1 MYTSLYIKSNYS
13 LLSSLIS
20 IDKLIEY
27 ALEHKLNTLAICDD
41 NMTSAFIFYSKCIK
55 NNIKPVIGLD
65 LKYNDSNIL
74 LYAKGFEGYQNLIKL
89 STISSESNIT
99 MENLKKHNKDV
110 VVVLPYKD
118 VSLYEELTRLYECIY
133 IGVLNRFEE
142 EEALKKTRNVVFI
155 NKVLYLNK
163 NHDKYLKYLFMIRD
177 GKTIADTS
185 YTITFKDNY
194 NYILDMEVT
203 NLVSN
208 LTLNNTNVIASMC
221 NLNFSKRND
230 LLPIYDS
237 NLDSDEYIAKLS
249 VAGLNKRLNGNI
261 DDVYKKRLIYELDVI
276 KKMGFSNYFLVVYDF
291 IKYAKKNQILV
302 GPGRGSAAGSL
313 VAYSLGITEIDP
325 IKYDLLFERFLNPER
340 VTMPD
345 IDTDF
350 PDIYRNKI
358 IEYVKEKYGEKKV
371 SGIITFGTMAPKLV
385 LRDVGRVLN
394 IPLKTIDTL
403 CKKIPTVTKDK
414 LKDFYE
420 KDENFKNII
429 NSSDK
434 LMLLYEI
441 STLIEGFPRHIS
453 THAAGVVMS
462 RIDLDKVI
470 PLVRNDD
477 MYISGYTMEYLEEL
491 GLLKMDFLGIKNLT
505 TIMNIISDIEIHEN
519 IKINFS
525 DISLD
530 DVQALKLFESADTC
544 GIFQFESEGMKNFL
558 RKLKPNSIEDIF
570 AAIALFRPGPAVNI
584 DSYIRRKHKEE
595 EVTYLSP
602 CLKDILSSTY
612 GIIIYQE
619 QIMQIANVMAGFSY
633 GEADILRR
641 AMSKKKLDILKGE
654 EVKFINGCIKNG
666 HKKEDAKKVFDL
678 ILNFA
683 NYGFNK
689 SHSVCYSI
697 VAYKM
702 AYLKAKYPKCFFS
715 NLLSSVIGSE
725 AKTIEYINEA
735 RKLGIN
741 IILPDIN
748 RSTNKYE
755 VVDEGIL
762 FPISNIKSVGIV
774 TCKDIL
780 TSRGKG
786 FNDIYECFSKVL
798 SRNVNKSTL
807 ESLIDASCFDSF
819 GYNKKTLYYNLDNLI
834 NYAAL
839 TKDLDP
845 TLVIKPD
852 IELKEEFSKS
862 ELLSNEKQ
870 SLGFYLS
877 SHPTVVYKSK
887 MKGINNLEDIKN
899 LFNKKVNLL
908 VLVDKVRVIST
919 KNNDRMAFYLVSDD
933 TAQVD
938 LTLFPK
944 IYEKYKD
951 IDKGEVVL
959 VKGEVQKRFDKYQII
974 VSEIEKI

>member
-1 MYTSLYIKSNYS
+1 MFTSLYVKTNYS
-13 LLSSLIS
+13 LLSSLVS
-20 IDKLIEY
+20 IDNLILY
-27 ALEHKLNTLAICDD
+27 AVEHKLSALAICDD
-41 NMTSAFIFYSKCIK
+41 NMTSTKIFYDKCIK
-55 NNIKPVIGLD
+55 NNIKPIIGLD
-65 LKYNDSNIL
+65 LKYNNSNIL
-74 LYAKGFEGYQNLIKL
+74 MYAKNFIGYQSLIKL
-89 STISSESNIT
+89 STISSERDIT
-99 MENLKKHNKDV
+99 ITDLETYNNDV

-118 VSLYEELTRLYECIY
+118 FALYNELTRLYNNLY
-133 IGVLNRFEE
+133 IGVLNKIEE
-142 EEALKKTRNVVFI
+142 KESYKVTKNVVFI

-163 NHDKYLKYLFMIRD
+163 EHEKYLKYLFMIRD
-177 GKTIADTS
+177 SKTIADDV
-185 YTITFKDNY
+185 TFKDNY
-194 NYILDMEVT
+194 NYMLLSDAIS
-203 NLVSN
+203 LVSN
-208 LTLNNTNVIASMC
+208 ETLNNTNVIADMC
-221 NLNFSKRND
+221 NLELSKRDD
-230 LLPIYDS
+230 LLPVYDT
-237 NLDSDEYIAKLS
+237 NIDSDQYIVKLS
-249 VAGLNKRLNGNI
+249 VAGLNKRLGGNVS
-261 DDVYKKRLIYELDVI
+261 DVYKKRLIYELDVI
-276 KKMGFSNYFLVVYDF
+276 KRMGFSNYFLVVYDF
-291 IKYAKKNQILV
+291 IKYAKKNNILV

-340 VTMPD
+340 VSMPD

-350 PDIYRNKI
+350 PDIYRNNI
-358 IEYVKEKYGEKKV
+358 IEYVRNKYGEKRV
-371 SGIITFGTMAPKLV
+371 SGIITFGTMAAKLV

-394 IPLKTIDTL
+394 IPPKTIDTL

-414 LKDFYE
+414 LKDFYDR
-420 KDENFKNII
+420 DENFRNII

-462 RIDLDKVI
+462 RIDLDRII
-470 PLVRNDD
+470 PLVRNND

-505 TIMNIISDIEIHEN
+505 TIMNIIADIESSLG

-525 DISLD
+525 DIPLD
-530 DVQALKLFESADTC
+530 DPDALKLFETADTC

-558 RKLKPNSIEDIF
+558 RKLRPNTIYDIF

-584 DSYIRRKHKEE
+584 DSYIRRKHGLEQ
-595 EVTYLSP
+595 VTYLDP
-602 CLKDILSSTY
+602 CLEGILSSTY

-641 AMSKKKLDILKGE
+641 AMSKKKLDLLKGE
-654 EVKFINGCIKNG
+654 EIRFIEGSVKRG
-666 HKKEDAKKVFDL
+666 HKEEDAKRVFDL

-689 SHSVCYSI
+689 SHSVSYAI

-702 AYLKAKYPKCFFS
+702 AYLKAKYPKFFFS

-725 AKTIEYINEA
+725 VKTIEYINEA

-741 IILPDIN
+741 VILPDIN

-755 VVDEGIL
+755 VVDNGIL
-762 FPISNIKSVGIV
+762 FPLSNIKNVGIV
-774 TCKDIL
+774 TCKDIIN
-780 TSRGKG
+780 SRGDG
-786 FNDIYECFSKVL
+786 FNDIYDCFSKIL

-807 ESLIDASCFDSF
+807 EALIDVSCFDSF

-834 NYAAL
+834 NYATL

-845 TLVIKPD
+845 DLVIKPD
-852 IELKEEFSKS
+852 IEIMDEFSRG
-862 ELLSNEKQ
+862 ELLSNEKA

-877 SHPTVVYKSK
+877 SHPTTIYKSRTS
-887 MKGINNLEDIKN
+887 NVVNLADIKN
-899 LFNKKVNLL
+899 YFGKRVELL
-908 VLVDKVRVIST
+908 VMIDKVRVVNT
-919 KNNDRMAFYLVSDD
+919 KNNDRMAFYLASDD
-933 TAQVD
+933 TAQTD

-944 IYEKYKD
+944 AYEKYKD
-951 IDKGEVVL
+951 IDKGEIVL
-959 VKGEVQKRFDKYQII
+959 VKGEVQRRFDKYQII
-974 VSEIEKI
+974 VNEIKRIND

>member
-1 MYTSLYIKSNYS
+1 MFTSLYVKTNYS
-13 LLSSLIS
+13 LLSSLVS
-20 IDKLIEY
+20 IDNLILY
-27 ALEHKLNTLAICDD
+27 AVEHKLSALAICDD
-41 NMTSAFIFYSKCIK
+41 NMTSTKIFYDKCIK
-55 NNIKPVIGLD
+55 NNIKPIIGLD
-65 LKYNDSNIL
+65 LKYNNSNIL
-74 LYAKGFEGYQNLIKL
+74 MYAKSFTGYQSLIKL
-89 STISSESNIT
+89 STILSERDIT
-99 MENLKKHNKDV
+99 ITDLETYNNDV

-118 VSLYEELTRLYECIY
+118 FVLYNELTRLYNNLY
-133 IGVLNRFEE
+133 IGVLNKIEE
-142 EEALKKTRNVVFI
+142 KESYKVTKNVVFI

-163 NHDKYLKYLFMIRD
+163 NHEKYLKYLFMIRD
-177 GKTIADTS
+177 SKTIADDV
-185 YTITFKDNY
+185 TFKDNY
-194 NYILDMEVT
+194 NYMLLSDAIS
-203 NLVSN
+203 LVSN
-208 LTLNNTNVIASMC
+208 ETLNNTNVIADMC
-221 NLNFSKRND
+221 NLELSKRDD
-230 LLPIYDS
+230 LLPVYDT
-237 NLDSDEYIAKLS
+237 NIDSDQYIVKLS
-249 VAGLNKRLNGNI
+249 VAGLNKRLGGNVSN
-261 DDVYKKRLIYELDVI
+261 VYKRRLIYELDVI
-276 KKMGFSNYFLVVYDF
+276 KRMGFSNYFLVVYDF
-291 IKYAKKNQILV
+291 IKYAKKNNILV

-340 VTMPD
+340 VSMPD

-350 PDIYRNKI
+350 PDIYRNNI
-358 IEYVKEKYGEKKV
+358 IEYVRNKYGEKRV
-371 SGIITFGTMAPKLV
+371 SGIITFGTMAAKLV

-394 IPLKTIDTL
+394 IPPKTIDTL

-414 LKDFYE
+414 LKDFYNR
-420 KDENFKNII
+420 DENFRNII

-462 RIDLDKVI
+462 RIDLDRII

-477 MYISGYTMEYLEEL
+477 IYISGYTMEYLEEL

-505 TIMNIISDIEIHEN
+505 TIMNIIADIESSLG

-525 DISLD
+525 DIPLD
-530 DVQALKLFESADTC
+530 DPDALKLFETADTC

-558 RKLKPNSIEDIF
+558 RKLRPNTIYDIF

-584 DSYIRRKHKEE
+584 DSYIRRKHGLEQ
-595 EVTYLSP
+595 VTYLDP
-602 CLKDILSSTY
+602 CLEGILSSTY

-641 AMSKKKLDILKGE
+641 AMSKKKLELLKGE
-654 EVKFINGCIKNG
+654 EIRFIEGSVTRG
-666 HKKEDAKKVFDL
+666 HKEEDAKRVFDL

-689 SHSVCYSI
+689 SHSVSYAI

-702 AYLKAKYPKCFFS
+702 AYLKAKYPKFFFS

-725 AKTIEYINEA
+725 VKTIEYINEA

-741 IILPDIN
+741 VILPDIN

-755 VVDEGIL
+755 VVDNGIL
-762 FPISNIKSVGIV
+762 FPLSNIKNVGIV
-774 TCKDIL
+774 TCKDIIN
-780 TSRGKG
+780 SRGDG
-786 FNDIYECFSKVL
+786 FSDIYDCFSKIL

-807 ESLIDASCFDSF
+807 EALIDVSCFDSF

-834 NYAAL
+834 NYATL

-845 TLVIKPD
+845 DLVIKPD
-852 IELKEEFSKS
+852 IEIMDEFSKG
-862 ELLSNEKQ
+862 ELLSNEKA

-877 SHPTVVYKSK
+877 SHPTTIYKSR
-887 MKGINNLEDIKN
+887 ISNVVNLADIKN
-899 LFNKKVNLL
+899 YFGKRIELL
-908 VLVDKVRVIST
+908 VMIDKVRVVNT
-919 KNNDRMAFYLVSDD
+919 KNNDRMAFYLASDD
-933 TAQVD
+933 TAQTD

-944 IYEKYKD
+944 AYEKYKD
-951 IDKGEVVL
+951 IDKGEIVL
-959 VKGEVQKRFDKYQII
+959 VKGEVQRRFDKYQII
-974 VSEIEKI
+974 VNEIKRIND

>member
-1 MYTSLYIKSNYS
+1 MFTSLYVKTNYS
-13 LLSSLIS
+13 LLSSLVS
-20 IDKLIEY
+20 IDNLILY
-27 ALEHKLNTLAICDD
+27 AVEHKLSALAICDD
-41 NMTSAFIFYSKCIK
+41 NMTSTKIFYDKCIK
-55 NNIKPVIGLD
+55 NNIKPIIGLD
-65 LKYNDSNIL
+65 LKYNNSNIL
-74 LYAKGFEGYQNLIKL
+74 MYAKNFIGYQSLIKL
-89 STISSESNIT
+89 STISSERDIT
-99 MENLKKHNKDV
+99 ITDLETYNNDV

-118 VSLYEELTRLYECIY
+118 FALYNELTRLYNNLY
-133 IGVLNRFEE
+133 IGVLNKIEE
-142 EEALKKTRNVVFI
+142 KESYKVTKNVVFI
-155 NKVLYLNK
+155 NRVLYLNK
-163 NHDKYLKYLFMIRD
+163 EHEKYLKYLFMIRD
-177 GKTIADTS
+177 SKTIADDV
-185 YTITFKDNY
+185 TFKDNY
-194 NYILDMEVT
+194 NYMLLSDAIS
-203 NLVSN
+203 LVSN
-208 LTLNNTNVIASMC
+208 ETLNNTNVIADMC
-221 NLNFSKRND
+221 NLELSKRDD
-230 LLPIYDS
+230 LLPVYDT
-237 NLDSDEYIAKLS
+237 NIDSDQYIVKLS
-249 VAGLNKRLNGNI
+249 VAGLNKRLGGNVS
-261 DDVYKKRLIYELDVI
+261 DVYKKRLIYELDVI
-276 KKMGFSNYFLVVYDF
+276 KRMGFSNYFLVVYDF
-291 IKYAKKNQILV
+291 IKYAKKNNILV

-340 VTMPD
+340 VSMPD

-350 PDIYRNKI
+350 PDIYRNNI
-358 IEYVKEKYGEKKV
+358 IEYVRNKYGEKRV
-371 SGIITFGTMAPKLV
+371 SGIITFGTMAAKLV

-394 IPLKTIDTL
+394 IPPKTIDTL

-414 LKDFYE
+414 LKDFYDR
-420 KDENFKNII
+420 DENFRNII

-462 RIDLDKVI
+462 RIDLDRII
-470 PLVRNDD
+470 PLVRNND

-505 TIMNIISDIEIHEN
+505 TIMNIIADIESSLG

-525 DISLD
+525 DIPLD
-530 DVQALKLFESADTC
+530 DPDALKLFETADTC

-558 RKLKPNSIEDIF
+558 RKLRPNTIYDIF

-584 DSYIRRKHKEE
+584 DSYIRRKHGLEQ
-595 EVTYLSP
+595 VTYLDP
-602 CLKDILSSTY
+602 CLEGILSSTY

-641 AMSKKKLDILKGE
+641 AMSKKKLDLLKGE
-654 EVKFINGCIKNG
+654 EIRFIEGSVTRG
-666 HKKEDAKKVFDL
+666 HKEEDAKRVFDL

-689 SHSVCYSI
+689 SHSVSYAI

-702 AYLKAKYPKCFFS
+702 AYLKAKYPKFFFS

-725 AKTIEYINEA
+725 VKTIEYINEA

-741 IILPDIN
+741 VILPDIN

-755 VVDEGIL
+755 VVDNGIL
-762 FPISNIKSVGIV
+762 FPLSNIKNVGIV
-774 TCKDIL
+774 TCKDIIN
-780 TSRGKG
+780 SRGDG
-786 FNDIYECFSKVL
+786 FSDIYDCFSKIL

-807 ESLIDASCFDSF
+807 EALIDVSCFDSF

-834 NYAAL
+834 NYATL

-845 TLVIKPD
+845 DLVIKPD
-852 IELKEEFSKS
+852 IEIMDEFSKG
-862 ELLSNEKQ
+862 ELLSNEKA

-877 SHPTVVYKSK
+877 SHPTTIYKSRTS
-887 MKGINNLEDIKN
+887 NVVNLADIKN
-899 LFNKKVNLL
+899 YFGKRVELL
-908 VLVDKVRVIST
+908 VMIDKVRVVNT
-919 KNNDRMAFYLVSDD
+919 KNNDRMAFYLASDD
-933 TAQVD
+933 TAQTD

-944 IYEKYKD
+944 VYEKYKD
-951 IDKGEVVL
+951 IDKGEIVL
-959 VKGEVQKRFDKYQII
+959 VKGEVQRRFDKYQII
-974 VSEIEKI
+974 VNEIKRIND

>member
-1 MYTSLYIKSNYS
+1 MFTSLYVKTNYS
-13 LLSSLIS
+13 LLSSLVS
-20 IDKLIEY
+20 IDNLILY
-27 ALEHKLNTLAICDD
+27 AVEHKLSALAICDD
-41 NMTSAFIFYSKCIK
+41 NMTSTKIFYDKCIK
-55 NNIKPVIGLD
+55 NNIKPIIGLD
-65 LKYNDSNIL
+65 LKYNNSNIL
-74 LYAKGFEGYQNLIKL
+74 MYAKNFIGYQSLIKL
-89 STISSESNIT
+89 STISSERDIT
-99 MENLKKHNKDV
+99 ITDLETYNNDV

-118 VSLYEELTRLYECIY
+118 FALYNELTRLYNNLY
-133 IGVLNRFEE
+133 IGVLNKIEE
-142 EEALKKTRNVVFI
+142 KESYKVTKNVVFI

-163 NHDKYLKYLFMIRD
+163 EHEKYLKYLFMIRD
-177 GKTIADTS
+177 SKTIADDV
-185 YTITFKDNY
+185 TFKDNY
-194 NYILDMEVT
+194 NYMLLSDAIS
-203 NLVSN
+203 LVSN
-208 LTLNNTNVIASMC
+208 ETLNNTNVIADMC
-221 NLNFSKRND
+221 NLELSKRDD
-230 LLPIYDS
+230 LLPVYDT
-237 NLDSDEYIAKLS
+237 NIDSDQYIVKLS
-249 VAGLNKRLNGNI
+249 VAGLNKRLGGNVS
-261 DDVYKKRLIYELDVI
+261 DVYKKRLIYELDVI
-276 KKMGFSNYFLVVYDF
+276 KRMGFSNYFLVVYDF
-291 IKYAKKNQILV
+291 IKYAKKNNILV

-340 VTMPD
+340 VSMPD

-350 PDIYRNKI
+350 PDIYRNNI
-358 IEYVKEKYGEKKV
+358 IEYVRNKYGEKRV
-371 SGIITFGTMAPKLV
+371 SGIITFGTMAAKLV

-394 IPLKTIDTL
+394 IPPKTIDTL

-414 LKDFYE
+414 LKDFYDR
-420 KDENFKNII
+420 DENFRNII

-462 RIDLDKVI
+462 RIDLDRII
-470 PLVRNDD
+470 PLVRNND

-505 TIMNIISDIEIHEN
+505 TIMNIIADIESSLG

-525 DISLD
+525 DIPLD
-530 DVQALKLFESADTC
+530 DPDALKLFETADTC

-558 RKLKPNSIEDIF
+558 RKLRPNTIYDIF

-584 DSYIRRKHKEE
+584 DSYIRRKHGLEQ
-595 EVTYLSP
+595 VTYLDP
-602 CLKDILSSTY
+602 CLEGILSSTY

-641 AMSKKKLDILKGE
+641 AMSKKKLDLLKGE
-654 EVKFINGCIKNG
+654 EIRFIEGSVTRG
-666 HKKEDAKKVFDL
+666 HKEEDAKRVFDL

-689 SHSVCYSI
+689 SHSVSYAI

-702 AYLKAKYPKCFFS
+702 AYLKAKYPKFFFS

-725 AKTIEYINEA
+725 VKTIEYINEA

-741 IILPDIN
+741 VILPDIN

-755 VVDEGIL
+755 VVDNGIL
-762 FPISNIKSVGIV
+762 FPLSNIKNVGIV
-774 TCKDIL
+774 TCKDIIN
-780 TSRGKG
+780 SRGDG
-786 FNDIYECFSKVL
+786 FSDIYDCFSKIL

-807 ESLIDASCFDSF
+807 EALIDVSCFDSF

-834 NYAAL
+834 KYATL

-845 TLVIKPD
+845 DLVIKPD
-852 IELKEEFSKS
+852 IEIMDEFSRG
-862 ELLSNEKQ
+862 ELLSNEKA

-877 SHPTVVYKSK
+877 SHPTTIYKSRTS
-887 MKGINNLEDIKN
+887 NVVNLADIKN
-899 LFNKKVNLL
+899 YFGKRVELL
-908 VLVDKVRVIST
+908 VMIDKVRVVNT
-919 KNNDRMAFYLVSDD
+919 KNNDRMAFYLASDD
-933 TAQVD
+933 TAQTD

-944 IYEKYKD
+944 AYEKYKD
-951 IDKGEVVL
+951 IDKGEIVL
-959 VKGEVQKRFDKYQII
+959 VKGEVQRRFDKYQII
-974 VSEIEKI
+974 VNEIKRIND

>member
-1 MYTSLYIKSNYS
+1 MFTSLYVKTNYS
-13 LLSSLIS
+13 LLSSLVS
-20 IDKLIEY
+20 IDNLILY
-27 ALEHKLNTLAICDD
+27 AVEHKLSALAICDD
-41 NMTSAFIFYSKCIK
+41 NMTSTKIFYDKCIK
-55 NNIKPVIGLD
+55 NNIKPIIGLD
-65 LKYNDSNIL
+65 LKYNNSNIL
-74 LYAKGFEGYQNLIKL
+74 MYAKSFTGYQSLIKL
-89 STISSESNIT
+89 STISSERDIT
-99 MENLKKHNKDV
+99 ITDLETYNNDV

-118 VSLYEELTRLYECIY
+118 FALYNELTRLYNNLY
-133 IGVLNRFEE
+133 IGVLNKIEE
-142 EEALKKTRNVVFI
+142 KESYKVTKNVVFI

-163 NHDKYLKYLFMIRD
+163 NHEKYLKYLFMIRD
-177 GKTIADTS
+177 SKTIADDV
-185 YTITFKDNY
+185 TFKDNY
-194 NYILDMEVT
+194 NYMLLSDAIS
-203 NLVSN
+203 LVSN
-208 LTLNNTNVIASMC
+208 ETLNNTNVIADMC
-221 NLNFSKRND
+221 NLELSKRDD
-230 LLPIYDS
+230 LLPVYDNNIDS
-237 NLDSDEYIAKLS
+237 NQYIVKLS
-249 VAGLNKRLNGNI
+249 VAGLNKRLGGNVS
-261 DDVYKKRLIYELDVI
+261 DVYKRRLIYELNVI
-276 KKMGFSNYFLVVYDF
+276 KRMGFSNYFLVVYDF
-291 IKYAKKNQILV
+291 IKYAKKNNILV

-340 VTMPD
+340 VSMPD

-350 PDIYRNKI
+350 PDIYRNNI
-358 IEYVKEKYGEKKV
+358 IEYVRNKYGEKRV
-371 SGIITFGTMAPKLV
+371 SGIITFGTMAAKLV

-394 IPLKTIDTL
+394 IPPKTIDTL

-414 LKDFYE
+414 LKDFYNR
-420 KDENFKNII
+420 DENFRNII

-462 RIDLDKVI
+462 RIDLDRII

-477 MYISGYTMEYLEEL
+477 IYISGYTMEYLEEL

-505 TIMNIISDIEIHEN
+505 TIMNIIADIESSLG

-530 DVQALKLFESADTC
+530 DPDALKLFETADTC

-558 RKLKPNSIEDIF
+558 RKLKPNTIYDIF

-584 DSYIRRKHKEE
+584 DSYIRRKHGLEQ
-595 EVTYLSP
+595 VTYLDP
-602 CLKDILSSTY
+602 CLEGILSSTY

-641 AMSKKKLDILKGE
+641 AMSKKKLDLLKGE
-654 EVKFINGCIKNG
+654 EIRFIEGSVTRG
-666 HKKEDAKKVFDL
+666 HKEEDAKRVFDL

-689 SHSVCYSI
+689 SHSVSYAI

-702 AYLKAKYPKCFFS
+702 AYLKAKYPKFFFS

-725 AKTIEYINEA
+725 VKTIEYINEA

-741 IILPDIN
+741 VILPDIN

-755 VVDEGIL
+755 VVDNGIL
-762 FPISNIKSVGIV
+762 FPLSNIKNVGIV
-774 TCKDIL
+774 TCKDIIN
-780 TSRGKG
+780 SRGDG
-786 FNDIYECFSKVL
+786 FNDIYDCFSKIL

-807 ESLIDASCFDSF
+807 EALIDVSCFDSF

-834 NYAAL
+834 NYATL

-845 TLVIKPD
+845 DLVIKPD
-852 IELKEEFSKS
+852 IEIMDEFSKG
-862 ELLSNEKQ
+862 ELLSNEKA

-877 SHPTVVYKSK
+877 SHPTTIYKSRTS
-887 MKGINNLEDIKN
+887 NV
-899 LFNKKVNLL
+899 VNLVDIRNYFGKRIELL
-908 VLVDKVRVIST
+908 VMIDKVRVVNT
-919 KNNDRMAFYLVSDD
+919 KNNDRMAFYLASDD
-933 TAQVD
+933 TAQTD

-944 IYEKYKD
+944 AYEKYKD
-951 IDKGEVVL
+951 IDKGEIVL
-959 VKGEVQKRFDKYQII
+959 VKGEVQRRFDKYQII
-974 VSEIEKI
+974 VNEIKRINE

>member
-1 MYTSLYIKSNYS
+1 MFTSLYVKTNYS
-13 LLSSLIS
+13 LLSSLVS
-20 IDKLIEY
+20 IDNLILY
-27 ALEHKLNTLAICDD
+27 AVEHKLSALAICDD
-41 NMTSAFIFYSKCIK
+41 NMTSTKIFYDKCIK
-55 NNIKPVIGLD
+55 NNIKPIIGLD
-65 LKYNDSNIL
+65 LKYNNSNIL
-74 LYAKGFEGYQNLIKL
+74 MYAKNFIGYQSLIKL
-89 STISSESNIT
+89 STISSERDIT
-99 MENLKKHNKDV
+99 ITDLETYNNDV

-118 VSLYEELTRLYECIY
+118 FALYNELTRLYNNLY
-133 IGVLNRFEE
+133 IGVLNKIEE
-142 EEALKKTRNVVFI
+142 KESYKVTKNVVFI

-163 NHDKYLKYLFMIRD
+163 EHEKYLKYLFMIRD
-177 GKTIADTS
+177 SKTIADDV
-185 YTITFKDNY
+185 TFKDNY
-194 NYILDMEVT
+194 NYMLLSDAIS
-203 NLVSN
+203 LVSN
-208 LTLNNTNVIASMC
+208 ETLNNTNVIADMC
-221 NLNFSKRND
+221 NLELSKRDD
-230 LLPIYDS
+230 LLPVYDT
-237 NLDSDEYIAKLS
+237 NIDSDQYIVKLS
-249 VAGLNKRLNGNI
+249 VAGLNKRLGGNVS
-261 DDVYKKRLIYELDVI
+261 DVYKKRLIYELDVI
-276 KKMGFSNYFLVVYDF
+276 KRMGFSNYFLVVYDF
-291 IKYAKKNQILV
+291 IKYAKKNNILV

-340 VTMPD
+340 VSMPD

-350 PDIYRNKI
+350 PDIYRNNI
-358 IEYVKEKYGEKKV
+358 IEYVRNKYGEKRV
-371 SGIITFGTMAPKLV
+371 SGIITFGTMAAKLV

-394 IPLKTIDTL
+394 IPPKTIDTL

-414 LKDFYE
+414 LKDFYDR
-420 KDENFKNII
+420 DENFRNII

-462 RIDLDKVI
+462 RIDLDRII
-470 PLVRNDD
+470 PLVRNND

-505 TIMNIISDIEIHEN
+505 TIMNIIADIESSLG

-525 DISLD
+525 DIPLD
-530 DVQALKLFESADTC
+530 DPDALKLFETADTC

-558 RKLKPNSIEDIF
+558 RKLRPNTIYDIF

-584 DSYIRRKHKEE
+584 DSYIRRKHGLEQ
-595 EVTYLSP
+595 VTYLDP
-602 CLKDILSSTY
+602 CLEGILSSTY

-641 AMSKKKLDILKGE
+641 AMSKKKLDLLKGE
-654 EVKFINGCIKNG
+654 EIRFIEGSVTRG
-666 HKKEDAKKVFDL
+666 HKEEDAKRVFDL

-689 SHSVCYSI
+689 SHSVSYAI

-702 AYLKAKYPKCFFS
+702 AYLKAKYPKFFFS

-725 AKTIEYINEA
+725 VKTIEYINEA

-741 IILPDIN
+741 VILPDIN

-755 VVDEGIL
+755 VVDNGIL
-762 FPISNIKSVGIV
+762 FPLSNIKNVGII
-774 TCKDIL
+774 TCKDIIN
-780 TSRGKG
+780 SRGDG
-786 FNDIYECFSKVL
+786 FSDIYDCFSKIL

-807 ESLIDASCFDSF
+807 EALIDVSCFDSF

-834 NYAAL
+834 NYATL

-845 TLVIKPD
+845 DLVIKPD
-852 IELKEEFSKS
+852 IEIMDEFSKG
-862 ELLSNEKQ
+862 ELLSNEKA

-877 SHPTVVYKSK
+877 SHPTTIYKSR
-887 MKGINNLEDIKN
+887 ISNVVNLADIKN
-899 LFNKKVNLL
+899 YFGKRIELL
-908 VLVDKVRVIST
+908 VMIDKVRVVNT
-919 KNNDRMAFYLVSDD
+919 KNNDRMAFYLASDD
-933 TAQVD
+933 TAQTD

-944 IYEKYKD
+944 AYEKYKD
-951 IDKGEVVL
+951 IDKGKIVL
-959 VKGEVQKRFDKYQII
+959 VKGEVQRRFDKYQII
-974 VSEIEKI
+974 VNEIKRIND

>member
-1 MYTSLYIKSNYS
+1 MFTSLYVKTNYS
-13 LLSSLIS
+13 LLSSLVS
-20 IDKLIEY
+20 IDNLILY
-27 ALEHKLNTLAICDD
+27 AVEHKLSALAICDD
-41 NMTSAFIFYSKCIK
+41 NMTSTKIFYDKCIK
-55 NNIKPVIGLD
+55 NNIKPIIGLD
-65 LKYNDSNIL
+65 LKYNNSNIL
-74 LYAKGFEGYQNLIKL
+74 MYAKNFIGYQSLIKL
-89 STISSESNIT
+89 STISSERDIT
-99 MENLKKHNKDV
+99 ITDLETYNNDV

-118 VSLYEELTRLYECIY
+118 FALYNELTRLYNNLY
-133 IGVLNRFEE
+133 IGVLNKIEE
-142 EEALKKTRNVVFI
+142 KESYKVTKNVVFI

-163 NHDKYLKYLFMIRD
+163 DHEKYLKYLFMIRD
-177 GKTIADTS
+177 SKTIADDV
-185 YTITFKDNY
+185 TFKDNY
-194 NYILDMEVT
+194 NYMLLSDAIS
-203 NLVSN
+203 LVSN
-208 LTLNNTNVIASMC
+208 ETLNNTNVIADMC
-221 NLNFSKRND
+221 NLELSKRDD
-230 LLPIYDS
+230 LLPVYDT
-237 NLDSDEYIAKLS
+237 NIDSDQYIVKLS
-249 VAGLNKRLNGNI
+249 VAGLNKRLGGNVS
-261 DDVYKKRLIYELDVI
+261 DVYKKRLIYELDVI
-276 KKMGFSNYFLVVYDF
+276 KRMGFSNYFLVVYDF
-291 IKYAKKNQILV
+291 IKYAKKNNILV

-340 VTMPD
+340 VSMPD

-350 PDIYRNKI
+350 PDIYRDNI
-358 IEYVKEKYGEKKV
+358 IEYVRNKYGEKRV
-371 SGIITFGTMAPKLV
+371 SGIITFGTMAAKLV

-394 IPLKTIDTL
+394 IPPKTIDTL

-414 LKDFYE
+414 LKDFYDR
-420 KDENFKNII
+420 DENFRNII

-462 RIDLDKVI
+462 RIDLDRII
-470 PLVRNDD
+470 PLVRNND

-505 TIMNIISDIEIHEN
+505 TIMNIIADIESSLG

-525 DISLD
+525 DIPLD
-530 DVQALKLFESADTC
+530 DPDALKLFETADTC

-558 RKLKPNSIEDIF
+558 RKLRPNTIYDIF

-584 DSYIRRKHKEE
+584 DSYIRRKHGLEQ
-595 EVTYLSP
+595 VTYLDP
-602 CLKDILSSTY
+602 CLEGILSSTY

-641 AMSKKKLDILKGE
+641 AMSKKKLDLLKGE
-654 EVKFINGCIKNG
+654 EIRFIEGSVTRG
-666 HKKEDAKKVFDL
+666 HKEEDAKRVFDL

-689 SHSVCYSI
+689 SHSVSYAI

-702 AYLKAKYPKCFFS
+702 AYLKAKYPKFFFS

-725 AKTIEYINEA
+725 VKTIEYINEA

-741 IILPDIN
+741 VILPDIN

-755 VVDEGIL
+755 VVDNGIL
-762 FPISNIKSVGIV
+762 FPLSNIKNVGIV
-774 TCKDIL
+774 TCKDIIN
-780 TSRGKG
+780 SRGDG
-786 FNDIYECFSKVL
+786 FSDIYDCFSKIL

-807 ESLIDASCFDSF
+807 EALIDVSCFDSF

-834 NYAAL
+834 NYATL

-845 TLVIKPD
+845 DLVIKPD
-852 IELKEEFSKS
+852 IEIMDEFSRG
-862 ELLSNEKQ
+862 ELLSNEKA

-877 SHPTVVYKSK
+877 SHPTTIYKSRTS
-887 MKGINNLEDIKN
+887 NVVNLADIKN
-899 LFNKKVNLL
+899 YFGKRVELL
-908 VLVDKVRVIST
+908 VMIDKVRVVNT
-919 KNNDRMAFYLVSDD
+919 KNNDRMAFYLASDD
-933 TAQVD
+933 TAQTD

-944 IYEKYKD
+944 AYEKYKD
-951 IDKGEVVL
+951 IDKGEIVL
-959 VKGEVQKRFDKYQII
+959 VKGEVQRRFDKYQII
-974 VSEIEKI
+974 VNEIKRIND

>member
-1 MYTSLYIKSNYS
+1 MFTSLYVKTNYS
-13 LLSSLIS
+13 LLSSLVS
-20 IDKLIEY
+20 IDNLILY
-27 ALEHKLNTLAICDD
+27 AVEHKLSALAICDD
-41 NMTSAFIFYSKCIK
+41 NMTSTKIFYDKCIK
-55 NNIKPVIGLD
+55 NNIKPIIGLD
-65 LKYNDSNIL
+65 LKYNNSNIL
-74 LYAKGFEGYQNLIKL
+74 MYAKNFIGYQSLIKL
-89 STISSESNIT
+89 STISSERDIT
-99 MENLKKHNKDV
+99 ITDLETYNNDV

-118 VSLYEELTRLYECIY
+118 FALYNELTRLYNNLY
-133 IGVLNRFEE
+133 IGVLNKIEE
-142 EEALKKTRNVVFI
+142 KESYKVTKNVVFI

-163 NHDKYLKYLFMIRD
+163 DHEKYLKYLFMIRD
-177 GKTIADTS
+177 SKTIADDV
-185 YTITFKDNY
+185 TFKDNY
-194 NYILDMEVT
+194 NYMLLSDAIS
-203 NLVSN
+203 LVSN
-208 LTLNNTNVIASMC
+208 ETLNNTNVIADMC
-221 NLNFSKRND
+221 NLELSKRDD
-230 LLPIYDS
+230 LLPVYDT
-237 NLDSDEYIAKLS
+237 NIDSDQYIVKLS
-249 VAGLNKRLNGNI
+249 VAGLNKRLGGNVS
-261 DDVYKKRLIYELDVI
+261 DVYKKRLIYELDVI
-276 KKMGFSNYFLVVYDF
+276 KRMGFSNYFLVVYDF
-291 IKYAKKNQILV
+291 IKYAKKNNILV

-340 VTMPD
+340 VSMPD

-350 PDIYRNKI
+350 PDIYRNNI
-358 IEYVKEKYGEKKV
+358 IEYVRNKYGEKRV
-371 SGIITFGTMAPKLV
+371 SGIITFGTMAAKLV

-394 IPLKTIDTL
+394 IPPKTIDTL

-414 LKDFYE
+414 LKDFYDR
-420 KDENFKNII
+420 DENFRNII

-462 RIDLDKVI
+462 RIDLDRII
-470 PLVRNDD
+470 PLVRNND

-505 TIMNIISDIEIHEN
+505 TIMNIIADIESSLG

-525 DISLD
+525 DIPLD
-530 DVQALKLFESADTC
+530 DPDALKLFETADTC

-558 RKLKPNSIEDIF
+558 RKLRPNTIYDIF

-584 DSYIRRKHKEE
+584 DSYIRRKHGLEQ
-595 EVTYLSP
+595 VTYLDP
-602 CLKDILSSTY
+602 CLEGILSSTY

-641 AMSKKKLDILKGE
+641 AMSKKKLDLLKGE
-654 EVKFINGCIKNG
+654 EIRFIEGSVTRG
-666 HKKEDAKKVFDL
+666 HKEEDAKRVFDL

-689 SHSVCYSI
+689 SHSVSYAI

-702 AYLKAKYPKCFFS
+702 AYLKAKYPKFFFS

-725 AKTIEYINEA
+725 VKTIEYINEA

-741 IILPDIN
+741 VILPDIN

-755 VVDEGIL
+755 VVDNGIL
-762 FPISNIKSVGIV
+762 FPLSNIKNVGIV
-774 TCKDIL
+774 TCKDIIN
-780 TSRGKG
+780 SRGDG
-786 FNDIYECFSKVL
+786 FSDIYDCFSKIL

-807 ESLIDASCFDSF
+807 EALIDVSCFDSF

-834 NYAAL
+834 NYATL

-845 TLVIKPD
+845 DLVIKPD
-852 IELKEEFSKS
+852 IEIMDEFSRG
-862 ELLSNEKQ
+862 ELLSNEKA

-877 SHPTVVYKSK
+877 SHPTTIYKSRTS
-887 MKGINNLEDIKN
+887 NV
-899 LFNKKVNLL
+899 VNLVDIRNYFGKRVELL
-908 VLVDKVRVIST
+908 VMIDKVRVVNT
-919 KNNDRMAFYLVSDD
+919 KNNDRMAFYLASDD
-933 TAQVD
+933 TAQTD

-944 IYEKYKD
+944 AYEKYKD
-951 IDKGEVVL
+951 IDKGEIVL
-959 VKGEVQKRFDKYQII
+959 VKGEVQRRFDKYQII
-974 VSEIEKI
+974 VNEIKRIND

>member
-1 MYTSLYIKSNYS
+1 MFTSLYVKTNYS
-13 LLSSLIS
+13 LLSSLVS
-20 IDKLIEY
+20 IDNLILY
-27 ALEHKLNTLAICDD
+27 AVEHKLSALAICDD
-41 NMTSAFIFYSKCIK
+41 NMTSTKIFYDKCIK
-55 NNIKPVIGLD
+55 NNIKPIIGLD
-65 LKYNDSNIL
+65 LKYNNSNIL
-74 LYAKGFEGYQNLIKL
+74 MYAKSFTGYQSLIKL
-89 STISSESNIT
+89 STISSERDIT
-99 MENLKKHNKDV
+99 ITDLETYNNDV

-118 VSLYEELTRLYECIY
+118 FALYNELTRLYDNLY
-133 IGVLNRFEE
+133 IGVLNKIEE
-142 EEALKKTRNVVFI
+142 KESYKVTKNVVFI

-163 NHDKYLKYLFMIRD
+163 KHEKYLKYLFMIRD
-177 GKTIADTS
+177 SKTIADDV
-185 YTITFKDNY
+185 TFKDNY
-194 NYILDMEVT
+194 NYMLLSDAIS
-203 NLVSN
+203 LVSN
-208 LTLNNTNVIASMC
+208 EALNNTNVIADMC
-221 NLNFSKRND
+221 NLELSKRND
-230 LLPIYDS
+230 LLPVYDT
-237 NLDSDEYIAKLS
+237 NIDSDQYIVKLS
-249 VAGLNKRLNGNI
+249 VAGLNKRLGGNVS
-261 DDVYKKRLIYELDVI
+261 DVYKKRLIYELDVI
-276 KKMGFSNYFLVVYDF
+276 KRMGFSNYFLVVYDF
-291 IKYAKKNQILV
+291 IKYAKKNNILV

-340 VTMPD
+340 VSMPD

-350 PDIYRNKI
+350 PDIYRNNI
-358 IEYVKEKYGEKKV
+358 IEYVRNKYGEKRV
-371 SGIITFGTMAPKLV
+371 SGIITFGTMAAKLV

-394 IPLKTIDTL
+394 IPPKTIDTL

-414 LKDFYE
+414 LKDFYNR
-420 KDENFKNII
+420 DENFRNII

-462 RIDLDKVI
+462 RIDLDRII

-477 MYISGYTMEYLEEL
+477 IYISGYTMEYLEEL

-505 TIMNIISDIEIHEN
+505 TIMNIIADIESSLG

-525 DISLD
+525 DIPLD
-530 DVQALKLFESADTC
+530 DPDALKLFETADTC

-558 RKLKPNSIEDIF
+558 RKLKPNTIYDIF

-584 DSYIRRKHKEE
+584 DSYIRRKHGLEQ
-595 EVTYLSP
+595 VTYLDPS
-602 CLKDILSSTY
+602 LKGILSSTY

-641 AMSKKKLDILKGE
+641 AMSKKKLDLLKGE
-654 EVKFINGCIKNG
+654 EIRFIEGSVKRG
-666 HKKEDAKKVFDL
+666 HKEEDAKRVFDL

-689 SHSVCYSI
+689 SHSVSYAI

-702 AYLKAKYPKCFFS
+702 AYLKAKYPKFFFS

-725 AKTIEYINEA
+725 VKTIEYINEA

-741 IILPDIN
+741 VILPDIN

-755 VVDEGIL
+755 VVDNGIL
-762 FPISNIKSVGIV
+762 FPLSNIKNVGIV
-774 TCKDIL
+774 TCKDIIN
-780 TSRGKG
+780 SRGDG
-786 FNDIYECFSKVL
+786 FSDIYDCFSKIL

-807 ESLIDASCFDSF
+807 EALIDVSCFDSF

-834 NYAAL
+834 NYATL

-845 TLVIKPD
+845 DLVIKPD
-852 IELKEEFSKS
+852 IEIMDEFSKG
-862 ELLSNEKQ
+862 ELLSNEKA

-877 SHPTVVYKSK
+877 SHPTTIYKSRTS
-887 MKGINNLEDIKN
+887 NVVNLADIKN
-899 LFNKKVNLL
+899 YFGKRIELL
-908 VLVDKVRVIST
+908 VMIDKVRVVNT
-919 KNNDRMAFYLVSDD
+919 KNNDRMAFYLASDD
-933 TAQVD
+933 TAQTD

-944 IYEKYKD
+944 AYEKYKD
-951 IDKGEVVL
+951 IDKGEIVL
-959 VKGEVQKRFDKYQII
+959 VKGEVQRRFDKYQII
-974 VSEIEKI
+974 VNEIKRIND

>member
-1 MYTSLYIKSNYS
+1 MFTSLYVKTNYS
-13 LLSSLIS
+13 LLSSLVS
-20 IDKLIEY
+20 IDNLILY
-27 ALEHKLNTLAICDD
+27 AVEHKLSALAICDD
-41 NMTSAFIFYSKCIK
+41 NMTSTKIFYDKCIK
-55 NNIKPVIGLD
+55 NNIKPIIGLD
-65 LKYNDSNIL
+65 LKYNNSNIL
-74 LYAKGFEGYQNLIKL
+74 MYAKSFTGYQSLIKL
-89 STISSESNIT
+89 STISSERDIT
-99 MENLKKHNKDV
+99 ITDLETYNNDV
-110 VVVLPYKD
+110 VLVLPYKD
-118 VSLYEELTRLYECIY
+118 FALYNELTRLYNNLY
-133 IGVLNRFEE
+133 IGVLNKIEE
-142 EEALKKTRNVVFI
+142 KESYKVTKNVVFI

-163 NHDKYLKYLFMIRD
+163 NHEKYLKYLFMIRD
-177 GKTIADTS
+177 SKTIADDV
-185 YTITFKDNY
+185 TFKDNY
-194 NYILDMEVT
+194 NYMLLSDAIS
-203 NLVSN
+203 LVSN
-208 LTLNNTNVIASMC
+208 EALNNTNVIADMC
-221 NLNFSKRND
+221 NLELSKRND
-230 LLPIYDS
+230 LLPVYDT
-237 NLDSDEYIAKLS
+237 NIDSDQYIVKLS
-249 VAGLNKRLNGNI
+249 VAGLNKRLGGNVS
-261 DDVYKKRLIYELDVI
+261 DVYKKRLIYELDVI
-276 KKMGFSNYFLVVYDF
+276 KRMGFSNYFLVVYDF
-291 IKYAKKNQILV
+291 IKYAKKNNILV

-340 VTMPD
+340 VSMPD

-350 PDIYRNKI
+350 PDIYRNNI
-358 IEYVKEKYGEKKV
+358 IEYVRNKYGEKRV
-371 SGIITFGTMAPKLV
+371 SGIITFGTMAAKLV

-394 IPLKTIDTL
+394 IPPKTIDTL

-414 LKDFYE
+414 LKDFYNR
-420 KDENFKNII
+420 DENFRNII

-462 RIDLDKVI
+462 RIDLDRII

-477 MYISGYTMEYLEEL
+477 IYISGYTMEYLEEL

-505 TIMNIISDIEIHEN
+505 TIMNIIADIESSLG

-525 DISLD
+525 DIPLD
-530 DVQALKLFESADTC
+530 DPDALKLFETADTC

-558 RKLKPNSIEDIF
+558 RKLKPNTIYDIF

-584 DSYIRRKHKEE
+584 DSYIRRKHGLEQ
-595 EVTYLSP
+595 VTYLDS
-602 CLKDILSSTY
+602 CLEGILSSTY

-641 AMSKKKLDILKGE
+641 AMSKKKLDLLKGE
-654 EVKFINGCIKNG
+654 EIRFIEGSVTRG
-666 HKKEDAKKVFDL
+666 HKEEDAKRVFDL

-689 SHSVCYSI
+689 SHSVSYAI

-702 AYLKAKYPKCFFS
+702 AYLKAKYPKFFFS

-725 AKTIEYINEA
+725 VKTIEYINEA

-741 IILPDIN
+741 VILPDIN

-755 VVDEGIL
+755 VVDNGIL
-762 FPISNIKSVGIV
+762 FPLSNIKNVGIV
-774 TCKDIL
+774 TCKDIIN
-780 TSRGKG
+780 SRGDG
-786 FNDIYECFSKVL
+786 FNDIYDCFSKIL

-807 ESLIDASCFDSF
+807 EALIDVSCFDSF

-834 NYAAL
+834 NYATL

-845 TLVIKPD
+845 DLVIKPD
-852 IELKEEFSKS
+852 IEIMDEFSKG
-862 ELLSNEKQ
+862 ELLSNEKA

-877 SHPTVVYKSK
+877 SHPTTIYKSR
-887 MKGINNLEDIKN
+887 ISNV
-899 LFNKKVNLL
+899 VNLADIRNYFGKRVELL
-908 VLVDKVRVIST
+908 VMIDKVRVVNT
-919 KNNDRMAFYLVSDD
+919 KNNDRMAFYLASDD
-933 TAQVD
+933 TAQTD

-944 IYEKYKD
+944 AYEKYKD
-951 IDKGEVVL
+951 IDKGEIVL
-959 VKGEVQKRFDKYQII
+959 VKGEVQRRFDKYQII
-974 VSEIEKI
+974 VNEIKRIND

>member
-1 MYTSLYIKSNYS
+1 MFTSLYVKTNYS
-13 LLSSLIS
+13 LLSSLVS
-20 IDKLIEY
+20 IDNLILY
-27 ALEHKLNTLAICDD
+27 AVEHKLSALAICDD
-41 NMTSAFIFYSKCIK
+41 NMTSTKIFYDKCIK
-55 NNIKPVIGLD
+55 NNIKPIIGLD
-65 LKYNDSNIL
+65 LKYNNSNIL
-74 LYAKGFEGYQNLIKL
+74 MYAKNFIGYQSLIKL
-89 STISSESNIT
+89 STISSERDIT
-99 MENLKKHNKDV
+99 ITDLETYNNDV

-118 VSLYEELTRLYECIY
+118 FALYNELTRLYNNLY
-133 IGVLNRFEE
+133 IGVLNKIEE
-142 EEALKKTRNVVFI
+142 KESYKVTKNVVFI

-163 NHDKYLKYLFMIRD
+163 EHEKYLKYLFMIRD
-177 GKTIADTS
+177 SKTIADDV
-185 YTITFKDNY
+185 TFKDNY
-194 NYILDMEVT
+194 NYMLLSDAIS
-203 NLVSN
+203 LVSN
-208 LTLNNTNVIASMC
+208 ETLNNTNVIADMC
-221 NLNFSKRND
+221 NLELSKRDD
-230 LLPIYDS
+230 LLPVYDT
-237 NLDSDEYIAKLS
+237 NIDSDQYIVKLS
-249 VAGLNKRLNGNI
+249 VAGLNKRLGGNVS
-261 DDVYKKRLIYELDVI
+261 DVYKKRLIYELDVI
-276 KKMGFSNYFLVVYDF
+276 KRMGFSNYFLVVYDF
-291 IKYAKKNQILV
+291 IKYAKKNNILV

-340 VTMPD
+340 VSMPD

-350 PDIYRNKI
+350 PDIYRNNI
-358 IEYVKEKYGEKKV
+358 IEYVRNKYGEKRV
-371 SGIITFGTMAPKLV
+371 SGIITFGTMAAKLV

-394 IPLKTIDTL
+394 IPPKTIDTL

-414 LKDFYE
+414 LKDFYDR
-420 KDENFKNII
+420 DENFRNII

-462 RIDLDKVI
+462 RIDLDRII
-470 PLVRNDD
+470 PLVRNND

-505 TIMNIISDIEIHEN
+505 TIMNIIADIESSLG

-525 DISLD
+525 DIPLD
-530 DVQALKLFESADTC
+530 DPDALKLFETADTC

-558 RKLKPNSIEDIF
+558 RKLRPNTIYDIF

-584 DSYIRRKHKEE
+584 DSYIRRKHGLEQ
-595 EVTYLSP
+595 VTYLDP
-602 CLKDILSSTY
+602 CLEGILSSTY

-641 AMSKKKLDILKGE
+641 AMSKKKLDLLKGE
-654 EVKFINGCIKNG
+654 EIRFIEGSVTRG
-666 HKKEDAKKVFDL
+666 HKEEDAKRVFDL

-689 SHSVCYSI
+689 SHSVSYAI

-702 AYLKAKYPKCFFS
+702 AYLKAKYPKFFFS

-725 AKTIEYINEA
+725 VKTIEYINEA

-741 IILPDIN
+741 VILPDIN

-755 VVDEGIL
+755 VVDNGIL
-762 FPISNIKSVGIV
+762 FPLSNIKNVGIV
-774 TCKDIL
+774 TCKDIIN
-780 TSRGKG
+780 SRGDG
-786 FNDIYECFSKVL
+786 FSDIYDCFSKIL

-807 ESLIDASCFDSF
+807 EALIDVSCFDSF

-834 NYAAL
+834 NYATL

-845 TLVIKPD
+845 DLVIKPD
-852 IELKEEFSKS
+852 IEIMDEFSRG
-862 ELLSNEKQ
+862 ELLSNEKA

-877 SHPTVVYKSK
+877 SHPTTIYKSRTS
-887 MKGINNLEDIKN
+887 NVVNLADIKN
-899 LFNKKVNLL
+899 YFGKRVELL
-908 VLVDKVRVIST
+908 VMIDKVRVVNT
-919 KNNDRMAFYLVSDD
+919 KNNDRMAFYLASDD
-933 TAQVD
+933 TAQTD

-944 IYEKYKD
+944 AYEKYKD
-951 IDKGEVVL
+951 IDKGEIVL
-959 VKGEVQKRFDKYQII
+959 VKGEVQRRFDKYQII
-974 VSEIEKI
+974 VNEIKRIND

>member
-1 MYTSLYIKSNYS
+1 MFTSLYVKTNYS
-13 LLSSLIS
+13 LLSSLVS
-20 IDKLIEY
+20 IDNLILY
-27 ALEHKLNTLAICDD
+27 AVEHKLSALAICDD
-41 NMTSAFIFYSKCIK
+41 NMTSTKIFYDKCIK
-55 NNIKPVIGLD
+55 NNIKPIIGLD
-65 LKYNDSNIL
+65 LKYNNSNIL
-74 LYAKGFEGYQNLIKL
+74 MYAKNFIGYQSLIKL
-89 STISSESNIT
+89 STISSERDIT
-99 MENLKKHNKDV
+99 ITDLETYNNDV

-118 VSLYEELTRLYECIY
+118 FALYNELTRLYNNLY
-133 IGVLNRFEE
+133 IGVLNKIEE
-142 EEALKKTRNVVFI
+142 KESYKVTKNVVFI

-163 NHDKYLKYLFMIRD
+163 EHEKYLKYLFMIRD
-177 GKTIADTS
+177 SKTIADDV
-185 YTITFKDNY
+185 TFKDNY
-194 NYILDMEVT
+194 NYMLLSDAIS
-203 NLVSN
+203 LVSN
-208 LTLNNTNVIASMC
+208 ETLNNTNVIADMC
-221 NLNFSKRND
+221 NLELSKRDD
-230 LLPIYDS
+230 LLPVYDT
-237 NLDSDEYIAKLS
+237 NIDSDQYIVKLS
-249 VAGLNKRLNGNI
+249 VAGLNKRLGGNVS
-261 DDVYKKRLIYELDVI
+261 DVYKKRLIYELDVI
-276 KKMGFSNYFLVVYDF
+276 KRMGFSNYFLVVYDF
-291 IKYAKKNQILV
+291 IKYAKKNNILV

-340 VTMPD
+340 VSMPD

-350 PDIYRNKI
+350 PDIYRNNI
-358 IEYVKEKYGEKKV
+358 IEYVRNKYGEKRV
-371 SGIITFGTMAPKLV
+371 SGIITFGTMAAKLV

-394 IPLKTIDTL
+394 IPPKTIDTL

-414 LKDFYE
+414 LKDFYDR
-420 KDENFKNII
+420 DENFRNII

-462 RIDLDKVI
+462 RIDLDRII
-470 PLVRNDD
+470 PLVRNND

-505 TIMNIISDIEIHEN
+505 TIMNIIADIESSLG

-525 DISLD
+525 DIPLD
-530 DVQALKLFESADTC
+530 DPDALKLFETADTC

-558 RKLKPNSIEDIF
+558 RKLRPNTIYDIF

-584 DSYIRRKHKEE
+584 DSYIRRKHGLEQ
-595 EVTYLSP
+595 VTYLDP
-602 CLKDILSSTY
+602 CLEGILSSTY

-641 AMSKKKLDILKGE
+641 AMSKKKLDLLKGE
-654 EVKFINGCIKNG
+654 EIRFIEGSVTRG
-666 HKKEDAKKVFDL
+666 HKEEDAKRVFDL

-689 SHSVCYSI
+689 SHSVSYAI

-702 AYLKAKYPKCFFS
+702 AYLKAKYPKFFFS

-725 AKTIEYINEA
+725 VKTIEYINEA

-741 IILPDIN
+741 VILPDIN

-755 VVDEGIL
+755 VVDNGIL
-762 FPISNIKSVGIV
+762 FPLSNIKNVGIV
-774 TCKDIL
+774 TCKDIIN
-780 TSRGKG
+780 SRGDG
-786 FNDIYECFSKVL
+786 FSDIYDCFSKIL

-807 ESLIDASCFDSF
+807 EALIDVSCFDSF

-834 NYAAL
+834 NYATL

-845 TLVIKPD
+845 DLVIKPD
-852 IELKEEFSKS
+852 IEIMDEFSKG
-862 ELLSNEKQ
+862 ELLSNEKA

-877 SHPTVVYKSK
+877 SHPTTIYKSRTS
-887 MKGINNLEDIKN
+887 NVVNLADIKN
-899 LFNKKVNLL
+899 YFGKRVELL
-908 VLVDKVRVIST
+908 VMIDKVRVVNT
-919 KNNDRMAFYLVSDD
+919 KNNDRMAFYLASDD
-933 TAQVD
+933 TAQTD
-938 LTLFPK
+938 LTLFSK
-944 IYEKYKD
+944 AYEKYKD
-951 IDKGEVVL
+951 IDKGEIVL
-959 VKGEVQKRFDKYQII
+959 VKGEVQRRFDKYQII
-974 VSEIEKI
+974 VNEIKRIND

>member
-1 MYTSLYIKSNYS
+1 MFTSLYVKTNYS
-13 LLSSLIS
+13 LLSSLVS
-20 IDKLIEY
+20 IDNLILY
-27 ALEHKLNTLAICDD
+27 AVEHKLSALAICDD
-41 NMTSAFIFYSKCIK
+41 NMTSTKIFYDKCIK

-65 LKYNDSNIL
+65 LKYNNSNIL
-74 LYAKGFEGYQNLIKL
+74 MYAKNFTGYQSLIKL
-89 STISSESNIT
+89 STISSERDIT
-99 MENLKKHNKDV
+99 ITDLETYNNDV
-110 VVVLPYKD
+110 VVVLPYKNFA
-118 VSLYEELTRLYECIY
+118 LYNELTRLYNNLY
-133 IGVLNRFEE
+133 IGVLNKIEE
-142 EEALKKTRNVVFI
+142 KESYKVTKNVVFI

-163 NHDKYLKYLFMIRD
+163 KHEKYLKYLFMIRD
-177 GKTIADTS
+177 SKTIADDV
-185 YTITFKDNY
+185 TFKDNY
-194 NYILDMEVT
+194 NYMLLSDAIS
-203 NLVSN
+203 LVSN
-208 LTLNNTNVIASMC
+208 ETLNNTNVIADMC
-221 NLNFSKRND
+221 NLELSKRDD
-230 LLPIYDS
+230 LLPVYDT
-237 NLDSDEYIAKLS
+237 NIDSDQYIVKLS
-249 VAGLNKRLNGNI
+249 VAGLNKRLGGNVS
-261 DDVYKKRLIYELDVI
+261 DVYKKRLIYELDVI
-276 KKMGFSNYFLVVYDF
+276 KRMGFSNYFLVVYDF
-291 IKYAKKNQILV
+291 IKYAKKNNILV

-340 VTMPD
+340 VSMPD

-350 PDIYRNKI
+350 PDIYRNNI
-358 IEYVKEKYGEKKV
+358 IEYVRNKYGQKRV
-371 SGIITFGTMAPKLV
+371 SGIITFGTMAAKLV

-394 IPLKTIDTL
+394 IPPKTIDTL

-414 LKDFYE
+414 LKDFYNR
-420 KDENFKNII
+420 DENFRNII

-434 LMLLYEI
+434 LILLYEI

-462 RIDLDKVI
+462 RIDLDRII

-505 TIMNIISDIEIHEN
+505 TIMNIIADIESSLG

-525 DISLD
+525 DIPLD
-530 DVQALKLFESADTC
+530 DPDALKLFETADTC

-558 RKLKPNSIEDIF
+558 RKLRPNTIYDIF

-584 DSYIRRKHKEE
+584 DSYIRRKHGLEQ
-595 EVTYLSP
+595 VTYLDP
-602 CLKDILSSTY
+602 CLEGILSSTY

-641 AMSKKKLDILKGE
+641 AMSKKKLDLLKGE
-654 EVKFINGCIKNG
+654 EIRFIEGSVTRG
-666 HKKEDAKKVFDL
+666 HKEEDAKRVFDL

-689 SHSVCYSI
+689 SHSVSYAI

-702 AYLKAKYPKCFFS
+702 AYLKAKYPKFFFS

-725 AKTIEYINEA
+725 VKTIEYINEA

-741 IILPDIN
+741 VILPDIN

-755 VVDEGIL
+755 VVDNGIL
-762 FPISNIKSVGIV
+762 FPLSNIKNVGIV
-774 TCKDIL
+774 TCKDIIN
-780 TSRGKG
+780 SRGDG
-786 FNDIYECFSKVL
+786 FSDIYDCFSKIL

-807 ESLIDASCFDSF
+807 EALIDVSCFDSF

-834 NYAAL
+834 NYATL

-845 TLVIKPD
+845 DLVIKPD
-852 IELKEEFSKS
+852 IEIMDEFSKG
-862 ELLSNEKQ
+862 ELLSNEKA

-877 SHPTVVYKSK
+877 SHPTTIYKSRTS
-887 MKGINNLEDIKN
+887 NVVNLVDIKN
-899 LFNKKVNLL
+899 YFGKRIELL
-908 VLVDKVRVIST
+908 VMIDKVRVVNT
-919 KNNDRMAFYLVSDD
+919 KNNDRMAFYLASDD
-933 TAQVD
+933 TAQTD

-944 IYEKYKD
+944 AYEKYKD
-951 IDKGEVVL
+951 IDKGEIVL
-959 VKGEVQKRFDKYQII
+959 VKGEVQRRFDKYQII
-974 VSEIEKI
+974 VNEIKRIND

>member
-1 MYTSLYIKSNYS
+1 MFTSLYVKTNYS
-13 LLSSLIS
+13 LLSSLVS
-20 IDKLIEY
+20 IDNLILY
-27 ALEHKLNTLAICDD
+27 AVEHKLSALAICDD
-41 NMTSAFIFYSKCIK
+41 NMTSTKIFYDKCIK
-55 NNIKPVIGLD
+55 NNIKPIIGLD
-65 LKYNDSNIL
+65 LKYNNSNIL
-74 LYAKGFEGYQNLIKL
+74 MYAKNFIGYQSLIKL
-89 STISSESNIT
+89 STISSERDIT
-99 MENLKKHNKDV
+99 ITDLETYNNDV

-118 VSLYEELTRLYECIY
+118 FALYNELTRLYNNLY
-133 IGVLNRFEE
+133 IGVLNKIEE
-142 EEALKKTRNVVFI
+142 KESYKVTKNVVFI

-163 NHDKYLKYLFMIRD
+163 EHEKYLKYLFMIRD
-177 GKTIADTS
+177 SKTIADDV
-185 YTITFKDNY
+185 TFKDNY
-194 NYILDMEVT
+194 NYMLLSDAIS
-203 NLVSN
+203 LVSN
-208 LTLNNTNVIASMC
+208 ETLNNTNVIADMC
-221 NLNFSKRND
+221 NLELSKRDD
-230 LLPIYDS
+230 LLPVYDT
-237 NLDSDEYIAKLS
+237 NIDSDQYIVKLS
-249 VAGLNKRLNGNI
+249 VAGLNKRLGGNVS
-261 DDVYKKRLIYELDVI
+261 DVYKKRLIYELDVI
-276 KKMGFSNYFLVVYDF
+276 KRMGFSNYFLVVYDF
-291 IKYAKKNQILV
+291 IKYAKKNNILV

-340 VTMPD
+340 VSMPD

-350 PDIYRNKI
+350 PDIYRNNI
-358 IEYVKEKYGEKKV
+358 IEYVRNKYGEKRV
-371 SGIITFGTMAPKLV
+371 SGIITFGTMAAKLV

-394 IPLKTIDTL
+394 IPPKTIDTL

-414 LKDFYE
+414 LKDFYDR
-420 KDENFKNII
+420 DENFRNII

-462 RIDLDKVI
+462 RIDLDRII
-470 PLVRNDD
+470 PLVRNND

-505 TIMNIISDIEIHEN
+505 TIMNIIADIESSLG

-525 DISLD
+525 DIPLD
-530 DVQALKLFESADTC
+530 DPDTLKLFETADTC

-558 RKLKPNSIEDIF
+558 RKLRPNTIYDIF

-584 DSYIRRKHKEE
+584 DSYIRRKHGLEQ
-595 EVTYLSP
+595 VTYLDP
-602 CLKDILSSTY
+602 CLEGILSSTY

-641 AMSKKKLDILKGE
+641 AMSKKKLDLLKGE
-654 EVKFINGCIKNG
+654 EIRFIEGSVTRG
-666 HKKEDAKKVFDL
+666 HKEEDAKRVFDL

-689 SHSVCYSI
+689 SHSVSYAI

-702 AYLKAKYPKCFFS
+702 AYLKAKYPKFFFS

-725 AKTIEYINEA
+725 VKTIEYINEA

-741 IILPDIN
+741 VILPDIN

-755 VVDEGIL
+755 VVDNGIL
-762 FPISNIKSVGIV
+762 FPLSNIKNVGIV
-774 TCKDIL
+774 TCKDIIN
-780 TSRGKG
+780 SRGDG
-786 FNDIYECFSKVL
+786 FSDIYDCFSKIL

-807 ESLIDASCFDSF
+807 EALIDVSCFDSF

-834 NYAAL
+834 KYATL

-845 TLVIKPD
+845 DLVIKPD
-852 IELKEEFSKS
+852 IEIMDEFSRG
-862 ELLSNEKQ
+862 ELLSNEKA

-877 SHPTVVYKSK
+877 SHPTTIYKSRTS
-887 MKGINNLEDIKN
+887 NVVNLADIKN
-899 LFNKKVNLL
+899 YFGKRVELL
-908 VLVDKVRVIST
+908 VMIDKVRVVNT
-919 KNNDRMAFYLVSDD
+919 KNNDRMAFYLASDD
-933 TAQVD
+933 TAQTD

-944 IYEKYKD
+944 AYEKYKD
-951 IDKGEVVL
+951 IDKGEIVL
-959 VKGEVQKRFDKYQII
+959 VKGEVQRRFDKYQII
-974 VSEIEKI
+974 VNEIKRIND

>member
-1 MYTSLYIKSNYS
+1 MFTSLYVKTNYS
-13 LLSSLIS
+13 LLSSLVS
-20 IDKLIEY
+20 IDNLILY
-27 ALEHKLNTLAICDD
+27 AVEHKLSALAICDD
-41 NMTSAFIFYSKCIK
+41 NMTSTKIFYDKCIK
-55 NNIKPVIGLD
+55 NNIKPIIGLD
-65 LKYNDSNIL
+65 LKYNNSNIL
-74 LYAKGFEGYQNLIKL
+74 MYAKSFTGYQSLIKL
-89 STISSESNIT
+89 STISSERDIT
-99 MENLKKHNKDV
+99 ITDLETYNNDV

-118 VSLYEELTRLYECIY
+118 FALYNELTRLYDNLY
-133 IGVLNRFEE
+133 IGVLNKIEE
-142 EEALKKTRNVVFI
+142 KESYKVTKNVVFI

-163 NHDKYLKYLFMIRD
+163 KHEKYLKYLFMIRD
-177 GKTIADTS
+177 SKTIADDV
-185 YTITFKDNY
+185 TFKDNY
-194 NYILDMEVT
+194 NYMLLSDAT
-203 NLVSN
+203 SLVSN
-208 LTLNNTNVIASMC
+208 EALNNTNVIADMC
-221 NLNFSKRND
+221 NLELSKRND
-230 LLPIYDS
+230 LLPVYDT
-237 NLDSDEYIAKLS
+237 NIDSDQYIVKLS
-249 VAGLNKRLNGNI
+249 VAGLNKRLGGNVS
-261 DDVYKKRLIYELDVI
+261 DVYKKRLIYELDVI
-276 KKMGFSNYFLVVYDF
+276 KRMGFSNYFLVVYDF
-291 IKYAKKNQILV
+291 IKYAKKNNILV

-340 VTMPD
+340 VSMPD

-350 PDIYRNKI
+350 PDIYRNNI
-358 IEYVKEKYGEKKV
+358 IEYVRNKYGEKRV
-371 SGIITFGTMAPKLV
+371 SGIITFGTMAAKLV

-394 IPLKTIDTL
+394 IPPKTIDTL

-414 LKDFYE
+414 LKDFYNR
-420 KDENFKNII
+420 DENFRNII

-462 RIDLDKVI
+462 RIDLDRII

-477 MYISGYTMEYLEEL
+477 IYISGYTMEYLEEL

-505 TIMNIISDIEIHEN
+505 TIMNIIADIESSLG

-525 DISLD
+525 DIPLD
-530 DVQALKLFESADTC
+530 DPDALKLFETADTC

-558 RKLKPNSIEDIF
+558 RKLKPNTIYDIF

-584 DSYIRRKHKEE
+584 DSYIRRKHGLEQ
-595 EVTYLSP
+595 VTYLDPS
-602 CLKDILSSTY
+602 LKGILSSTY

-641 AMSKKKLDILKGE
+641 AMSKKKLDLLKGE
-654 EVKFINGCIKNG
+654 EIRFIEGSVKRG
-666 HKKEDAKKVFDL
+666 HKEEDAKRVFDL

-689 SHSVCYSI
+689 SHSVSYAI

-702 AYLKAKYPKCFFS
+702 AYLKAKYPKFFFS

-725 AKTIEYINEA
+725 VKTIEYINEA

-741 IILPDIN
+741 VILPDIN

-755 VVDEGIL
+755 VVDNGIL
-762 FPISNIKSVGIV
+762 FPLSNIKNVGIV
-774 TCKDIL
+774 TCKDIIN
-780 TSRGKG
+780 SRGDG
-786 FNDIYECFSKVL
+786 FSDIYDCFSKIL

-807 ESLIDASCFDSF
+807 EALIDVSCFDSF

-834 NYAAL
+834 NYATL

-845 TLVIKPD
+845 DLVIKPD
-852 IELKEEFSKS
+852 IEIMDEFSKG
-862 ELLSNEKQ
+862 ELLSNEKA

-877 SHPTVVYKSK
+877 SHPTTIYKSRTS
-887 MKGINNLEDIKN
+887 NVVNLADIKN
-899 LFNKKVNLL
+899 YFGKRIELL
-908 VLVDKVRVIST
+908 VMIDKVRVVNT
-919 KNNDRMAFYLVSDD
+919 KNNDRMAFYLASDD
-933 TAQVD
+933 TAQTD

-944 IYEKYKD
+944 AYEKYKD
-951 IDKGEVVL
+951 IDKGEIVL
-959 VKGEVQKRFDKYQII
+959 VKGEVQRRFDKYQII
-974 VSEIEKI
+974 VNEIKRIND

>member
-1 MYTSLYIKSNYS
+1 MFTSLYVKTNYS
-13 LLSSLIS
+13 LLSSLVS
-20 IDKLIEY
+20 IDNLILY
-27 ALEHKLNTLAICDD
+27 AVEHKLSALAICDD
-41 NMTSAFIFYSKCIK
+41 NMTSTKIFYDKCIK
-55 NNIKPVIGLD
+55 NNIKPIIGLD
-65 LKYNDSNIL
+65 LKYNNSNIL
-74 LYAKGFEGYQNLIKL
+74 MYAKSFTGYQSLIKL
-89 STISSESNIT
+89 STILSERDIT
-99 MENLKKHNKDV
+99 ITDLETYNNDV

-118 VSLYEELTRLYECIY
+118 FALYNELTRLYDNLY
-133 IGVLNRFEE
+133 IGVLNKTEE
-142 EEALKKTRNVVFI
+142 KESYKVTKNVVFI

-163 NHDKYLKYLFMIRD
+163 KHEKYLKYLFMIRD
-177 GKTIADTS
+177 SKTIADDV
-185 YTITFKDNY
+185 TFKDNY
-194 NYILDMEVT
+194 NYMLLSDAIS
-203 NLVSN
+203 LVSN
-208 LTLNNTNVIASMC
+208 ETLNNTNVIADMC
-221 NLNFSKRND
+221 NLELSKRDD
-230 LLPIYDS
+230 LLPVYDT
-237 NLDSDEYIAKLS
+237 NIDSDQYIVKLS
-249 VAGLNKRLNGNI
+249 VAGLNKRLGGNVS
-261 DDVYKKRLIYELDVI
+261 DVYKKRLIYELDVI
-276 KKMGFSNYFLVVYDF
+276 KRMGFSNYFLVVYDF
-291 IKYAKKNQILV
+291 IKYAKKNNILV

-340 VTMPD
+340 VSMPD

-350 PDIYRNKI
+350 PDIYRNNI
-358 IEYVKEKYGEKKV
+358 IEYVRNKYGEKRV
-371 SGIITFGTMAPKLV
+371 SGIITFGTMAAKLV

-394 IPLKTIDTL
+394 IPPKTIDTL

-414 LKDFYE
+414 LKDFYNR
-420 KDENFKNII
+420 DENFRNII

-462 RIDLDKVI
+462 RIDLDRII

-477 MYISGYTMEYLEEL
+477 IYISGYTMEYLEEL

-505 TIMNIISDIEIHEN
+505 TIMNIIADIESSLG

-525 DISLD
+525 DIPLD
-530 DVQALKLFESADTC
+530 DPDALKLFETADTC

-558 RKLKPNSIEDIF
+558 RKLKPNTIYDIF

-584 DSYIRRKHKEE
+584 DSYIRRKHGLEQ
-595 EVTYLSP
+595 VTYLDPS
-602 CLKDILSSTY
+602 LEGILSSTY

-641 AMSKKKLDILKGE
+641 AMSKKKLDLLKGE
-654 EVKFINGCIKNG
+654 EIRFIEGSVTRG
-666 HKKEDAKKVFDL
+666 HKEEDAKRVFDL

-689 SHSVCYSI
+689 SHSVSYAI

-702 AYLKAKYPKCFFS
+702 AYLKAKYPKFFFS

-725 AKTIEYINEA
+725 VKTIEYINEA

-741 IILPDIN
+741 VILPDIN

-755 VVDEGIL
+755 VVDNGIL
-762 FPISNIKSVGIV
+762 FPLSNIKNVGIV
-774 TCKDIL
+774 TCKDIIN
-780 TSRGKG
+780 SRGDG
-786 FNDIYECFSKVL
+786 FSDIYDCFSKIL

-807 ESLIDASCFDSF
+807 EALIDVSCFDSF

-834 NYAAL
+834 NYATL

-845 TLVIKPD
+845 DLVIKPD
-852 IELKEEFSKS
+852 IEIMDEFSKG
-862 ELLSNEKQ
+862 ELLSNEKA

-877 SHPTVVYKSK
+877 SHPTTIYKSRTS
-887 MKGINNLEDIKN
+887 NVVNLVDIKN
-899 LFNKKVNLL
+899 YFGKRIELL
-908 VLVDKVRVIST
+908 VMIDKVRVVNT
-919 KNNDRMAFYLVSDD
+919 KNNDRMAFYLASDD
-933 TAQVD
+933 TAQTD

-944 IYEKYKD
+944 AYEKYKD
-951 IDKGEVVL
+951 IDKGEIVL
-959 VKGEVQKRFDKYQII
+959 VKGEVQRRFDKYQII
-974 VSEIEKI
+974 VNEIKRIND

>member
-1 MYTSLYIKSNYS
+1 MFTSLYVKTNYS
-13 LLSSLIS
+13 LLSSLVS
-20 IDKLIEY
+20 IDNLILY
-27 ALEHKLNTLAICDD
+27 AVEHKLSALAICDD
-41 NMTSAFIFYSKCIK
+41 NMTSTKIFYDKCIK
-55 NNIKPVIGLD
+55 NNIKPIIGLD
-65 LKYNDSNIL
+65 LKYNNSNIL
-74 LYAKGFEGYQNLIKL
+74 MYAKSFTGYQSLIKL
-89 STISSESNIT
+89 STISSERDIT
-99 MENLKKHNKDV
+99 ITDLETYNNDV

-118 VSLYEELTRLYECIY
+118 FALYNELTRLYNNLY
-133 IGVLNRFEE
+133 VGVLNKIEE
-142 EEALKKTRNVVFI
+142 KESYKVTKNVVFI

-163 NHDKYLKYLFMIRD
+163 NHEKYLKYLFMIRD
-177 GKTIADTS
+177 SKTIADDV
-185 YTITFKDNY
+185 TFKDNY
-194 NYILDMEVT
+194 NYMLLSDAT
-203 NLVSN
+203 SLVSN
-208 LTLNNTNVIASMC
+208 EALNNTNVIADMC
-221 NLNFSKRND
+221 NLELSKRND
-230 LLPIYDS
+230 LLPVYDT
-237 NLDSDEYIAKLS
+237 NIDSDQYIVKLS
-249 VAGLNKRLNGNI
+249 VAGLNKRLGGNVS
-261 DDVYKKRLIYELDVI
+261 DVYKKRLIYELDVI
-276 KKMGFSNYFLVVYDF
+276 KRMGFSNYFLVVYDF
-291 IKYAKKNQILV
+291 IKYAKKNNILV

-340 VTMPD
+340 VSMPD

-350 PDIYRNKI
+350 PDIYRNNI
-358 IEYVKEKYGEKKV
+358 IEYVRNKYGEKRV
-371 SGIITFGTMAPKLV
+371 SGIITFGTMAAKLV

-394 IPLKTIDTL
+394 IPPKTIDTL

-414 LKDFYE
+414 LKDFYNR
-420 KDENFKNII
+420 DENFRNII

-434 LMLLYEI
+434 LILLYEI

-462 RIDLDKVI
+462 RIDLDRII

-477 MYISGYTMEYLEEL
+477 IYISGYTMEYLEEL

-505 TIMNIISDIEIHEN
+505 TIMNIIADIESSLG

-525 DISLD
+525 DIPLD
-530 DVQALKLFESADTC
+530 DPDALKLFETADTC

-558 RKLKPNSIEDIF
+558 RKLKPNTIYDIF

-584 DSYIRRKHKEE
+584 DSYIRRKHGLEQ
-595 EVTYLSP
+595 VTYLDP
-602 CLKDILSSTY
+602 CLEGILSSTY

-641 AMSKKKLDILKGE
+641 AMSKKKLELLKGE
-654 EVKFINGCIKNG
+654 EIRFIEGSVTRG
-666 HKKEDAKKVFDL
+666 HKEEDAKRVFDL

-689 SHSVCYSI
+689 SHSVSYAI

-702 AYLKAKYPKCFFS
+702 AYLKAKYPKFFFS

-741 IILPDIN
+741 VVLPDIN

-755 VVDEGIL
+755 VVDNGIL
-762 FPISNIKSVGIV
+762 FPLSNIKNVGIV
-774 TCKDIL
+774 TCKDIIN
-780 TSRGKG
+780 SRGDG
-786 FNDIYECFSKVL
+786 FSDIYDCFSKIL

-807 ESLIDASCFDSF
+807 EALIDVSCFDSF

-834 NYAAL
+834 NYATL

-845 TLVIKPD
+845 NLVIKPD
-852 IELKEEFSKS
+852 IEIMDEFSKG
-862 ELLSNEKQ
+862 ELLSNEKA

-877 SHPTVVYKSK
+877 SHPTTIYKSRTS
-887 MKGINNLEDIKN
+887 NV
-899 LFNKKVNLL
+899 VNLADIRNYFGKRVELL
-908 VLVDKVRVIST
+908 VMIDKVRVVNT
-919 KNNDRMAFYLVSDD
+919 KNNDRMAFYLASDD
-933 TAQVD
+933 TAQAD

-944 IYEKYKD
+944 AYEKYKD
-951 IDKGEVVL
+951 IDKGEIVL
-959 VKGEVQKRFDKYQII
+959 VKGEVQRRFDKYQII
-974 VSEIEKI
+974 VNEIKRIND

>member
-1 MYTSLYIKSNYS
+1 MFTSLYVKTNYS
-13 LLSSLIS
+13 LLSSLVS
-20 IDKLIEY
+20 IDNLILY
-27 ALEHKLNTLAICDD
+27 AVEHKLSALAICDD
-41 NMTSAFIFYSKCIK
+41 NMTSTKIFYDKCIK
-55 NNIKPVIGLD
+55 NNIKPIIGLD
-65 LKYNDSNIL
+65 LKYNNSNIL
-74 LYAKGFEGYQNLIKL
+74 MYAKNFIGYQSLIKL
-89 STISSESNIT
+89 STISSERDIT
-99 MENLKKHNKDV
+99 ITDLETYNNDV

-118 VSLYEELTRLYECIY
+118 FALYNELTRLYNNLY
-133 IGVLNRFEE
+133 IGVLNKIEE
-142 EEALKKTRNVVFI
+142 KESYKVTKNVVFI

-163 NHDKYLKYLFMIRD
+163 EHEKYLKYLFMIRD
-177 GKTIADTS
+177 SKTIADDV
-185 YTITFKDNY
+185 TFKDNY
-194 NYILDMEVT
+194 NYMLLSDAIS
-203 NLVSN
+203 LVSN
-208 LTLNNTNVIASMC
+208 ETLNNTNVIADMC
-221 NLNFSKRND
+221 NLELSKRDD
-230 LLPIYDS
+230 LLPVYDT
-237 NLDSDEYIAKLS
+237 NIDSDQYIVKLS
-249 VAGLNKRLNGNI
+249 VAGLNKRLGGNVS
-261 DDVYKKRLIYELDVI
+261 DVYKKRLIYELDVI
-276 KKMGFSNYFLVVYDF
+276 KRMGFSNYFLVVYDF
-291 IKYAKKNQILV
+291 IKYAKKNNILV

-340 VTMPD
+340 VSMPD

-350 PDIYRNKI
+350 PDIYRNNI
-358 IEYVKEKYGEKKV
+358 IEYVRNKYGEKRV
-371 SGIITFGTMAPKLV
+371 SGIITFGTMAAKLV

-394 IPLKTIDTL
+394 IPPKTIDTL

-414 LKDFYE
+414 LKDFYDR
-420 KDENFKNII
+420 DENFRNII

-462 RIDLDKVI
+462 RIDLDRII
-470 PLVRNDD
+470 PLVRNND

-505 TIMNIISDIEIHEN
+505 TIMNIIADIESSLG

-525 DISLD
+525 DIPLD
-530 DVQALKLFESADTC
+530 DPDALKLFETADTC

-558 RKLKPNSIEDIF
+558 RKLRPNTIYDIF

-584 DSYIRRKHKEE
+584 DSYIRRKHGLEQ
-595 EVTYLSP
+595 VTYLDP
-602 CLKDILSSTY
+602 CLEGILSSTY

-641 AMSKKKLDILKGE
+641 AMSKKKLDLLKGE
-654 EVKFINGCIKNG
+654 EIRFIEGSVTRG
-666 HKKEDAKKVFDL
+666 HKEEDAKRVFDL

-689 SHSVCYSI
+689 SHSVSYAI

-702 AYLKAKYPKCFFS
+702 AYLKAKYPKFFFS

-725 AKTIEYINEA
+725 VKTIEYINEA

-741 IILPDIN
+741 VILPDIN

-755 VVDEGIL
+755 VVDNGIL
-762 FPISNIKSVGIV
+762 FPLSNIKNVGIV
-774 TCKDIL
+774 TCKDIIN
-780 TSRGKG
+780 SRGDG
-786 FNDIYECFSKVL
+786 FSDIYDCFSKIL

-807 ESLIDASCFDSF
+807 EALIDVSCFDSF

-834 NYAAL
+834 NYATL

-845 TLVIKPD
+845 DLVIKPD
-852 IELKEEFSKS
+852 IEIMDEFSKG
-862 ELLSNEKQ
+862 ELLSNEKA

-877 SHPTVVYKSK
+877 SHPTTIYKSRTS
-887 MKGINNLEDIKN
+887 NVVNLVDIKN
-899 LFNKKVNLL
+899 YFGKRVELL
-908 VLVDKVRVIST
+908 VMIDKVRVVNT
-919 KNNDRMAFYLVSDD
+919 KNNDRMAFYLASDD
-933 TAQVD
+933 TAQTD

-944 IYEKYKD
+944 VYEKYKD
-951 IDKGEVVL
+951 IDKGEIVL
-959 VKGEVQKRFDKYQII
+959 VKGEVQRRFDKYQII
-974 VSEIEKI
+974 VNEIKRIND

>member
-1 MYTSLYIKSNYS
+1 MFTSLYVKTNYS
-13 LLSSLIS
+13 LLSSLVS
-20 IDKLIEY
+20 IDNLILY
-27 ALEHKLNTLAICDD
+27 AVEHKLSTLAICDD
-41 NMTSAFIFYSKCIK
+41 NMTSTKIFYDKCIK
-55 NNIKPVIGLD
+55 NNIKPIIGLD
-65 LKYNDSNIL
+65 LKYNNSNIL
-74 LYAKGFEGYQNLIKL
+74 MYAKSFTGYQSLIKL
-89 STISSESNIT
+89 STISSERDIT
-99 MENLKKHNKDV
+99 ITDLETYNNDV

-118 VSLYEELTRLYECIY
+118 FALYNELTRLYNNLY
-133 IGVLNRFEE
+133 IGVLNKIEE
-142 EEALKKTRNVVFI
+142 KESYKVTKNVVFI

-163 NHDKYLKYLFMIRD
+163 NHEKYLKYLFMIRD
-177 GKTIADTS
+177 SKTIADDV
-185 YTITFKDNY
+185 TFKDNY
-194 NYILDMEVT
+194 NYMLLSDAIS
-203 NLVSN
+203 LVSN
-208 LTLNNTNVIASMC
+208 ETLNNTNVIADMC
-221 NLNFSKRND
+221 NLELSKRDD
-230 LLPIYDS
+230 LLPVYDNNIDS
-237 NLDSDEYIAKLS
+237 NQYIVKLS
-249 VAGLNKRLNGNI
+249 VAGLNKRLGGNVS
-261 DDVYKKRLIYELDVI
+261 DVYKRRLIYELDVI
-276 KKMGFSNYFLVVYDF
+276 KRMGFSNYFLVVYDF
-291 IKYAKKNQILV
+291 IKYAKKNNILV

-340 VTMPD
+340 VSMPD

-350 PDIYRNKI
+350 PDIYRNNI
-358 IEYVKEKYGEKKV
+358 IEYVRNKYGEKRV
-371 SGIITFGTMAPKLV
+371 SGIITFGTMAAKLV

-394 IPLKTIDTL
+394 IPPKTIDTL

-414 LKDFYE
+414 LKDFYNR
-420 KDENFKNII
+420 DENFRNII

-462 RIDLDKVI
+462 RIDLDRII

-477 MYISGYTMEYLEEL
+477 IYISGYTMEYLEEL

-505 TIMNIISDIEIHEN
+505 TIMNIIADIESSLG

-530 DVQALKLFESADTC
+530 DPDALKLFETADTC

-558 RKLKPNSIEDIF
+558 RKLKPNTIYDIF

-584 DSYIRRKHKEE
+584 DSYIRRKHGLEQ
-595 EVTYLSP
+595 VTYLDP
-602 CLKDILSSTY
+602 CLEGILSSTY

-641 AMSKKKLDILKGE
+641 AMSKKKLDLLKGE
-654 EVKFINGCIKNG
+654 EIRFIEGSVTRG
-666 HKKEDAKKVFDL
+666 HKEEDAKRVFDL

-689 SHSVCYSI
+689 SHSVSYAI

-702 AYLKAKYPKCFFS
+702 AYLKAKYPKFFFS

-725 AKTIEYINEA
+725 VKTIEYINEA

-741 IILPDIN
+741 VILPDIN

-755 VVDEGIL
+755 VVDNGIL
-762 FPISNIKSVGIV
+762 FPLSNIKNVGIV
-774 TCKDIL
+774 TCKDIIN
-780 TSRGKG
+780 SRGDG
-786 FNDIYECFSKVL
+786 FNDIYDCFSKIL

-807 ESLIDASCFDSF
+807 EALIDVSCFDSF

-834 NYAAL
+834 NYATL

-845 TLVIKPD
+845 DLVIKPD
-852 IELKEEFSKS
+852 IEIMDEFSKG
-862 ELLSNEKQ
+862 ELLSNEKA

-877 SHPTVVYKSK
+877 SHPTTIYKSRTS
-887 MKGINNLEDIKN
+887 NV
-899 LFNKKVNLL
+899 VNLVDIRNYFGKRIELL
-908 VLVDKVRVIST
+908 VMIDKVRVVNT
-919 KNNDRMAFYLVSDD
+919 KNNDRMAFYLASDD
-933 TAQVD
+933 TAQTD

-944 IYEKYKD
+944 AYEKYKD
-951 IDKGEVVL
+951 IDKGEIVL
-959 VKGEVQKRFDKYQII
+959 VKGEVQRRFDKYQII
-974 VSEIEKI
+974 VNEIKRINE

>member
-1 MYTSLYIKSNYS
+1 MFTSLYVKTNYS
-13 LLSSLIS
+13 LLSSLVS
-20 IDKLIEY
+20 IDNLILY
-27 ALEHKLNTLAICDD
+27 AVEHKLSALAICDD
-41 NMTSAFIFYSKCIK
+41 NMTSTKIFYDKCIK
-55 NNIKPVIGLD
+55 NNIKPIIGLD
-65 LKYNDSNIL
+65 LKYNNSNIL
-74 LYAKGFEGYQNLIKL
+74 MYAKNFIGYQSLIKL
-89 STISSESNIT
+89 STISSERDIT
-99 MENLKKHNKDV
+99 ITDLETYNNDV

-118 VSLYEELTRLYECIY
+118 FALYNELTRLYNNLY
-133 IGVLNRFEE
+133 IGVLNKIEE
-142 EEALKKTRNVVFI
+142 KESYKVTKNVVFI

-163 NHDKYLKYLFMIRD
+163 EHEKYLKYLFMIRD
-177 GKTIADTS
+177 SKTIADDV
-185 YTITFKDNY
+185 TFKDNY
-194 NYILDMEVT
+194 NYMLLSDAIS
-203 NLVSN
+203 LVSN
-208 LTLNNTNVIASMC
+208 ETLNNTNVIADMC
-221 NLNFSKRND
+221 NLELSKRDD
-230 LLPIYDS
+230 LLPVYDT
-237 NLDSDEYIAKLS
+237 NIDSDQYIVKLS
-249 VAGLNKRLNGNI
+249 VAGLNKRLGGNVS
-261 DDVYKKRLIYELDVI
+261 DVYKKRLIYELDVI
-276 KKMGFSNYFLVVYDF
+276 KRMGFSNYFLVVYDF
-291 IKYAKKNQILV
+291 IKYAKKNNILV

-325 IKYDLLFERFLNPER
+325 IKYGLLFERFLNPER
-340 VTMPD
+340 VSMPD

-350 PDIYRNKI
+350 PDIYRNSI
-358 IEYVKEKYGEKKV
+358 IEYVRNKYGEKRV
-371 SGIITFGTMAPKLV
+371 SGIITFGTMAAKLV

-394 IPLKTIDTL
+394 IPPKTIDTL

-414 LKDFYE
+414 LKDFYDR
-420 KDENFKNII
+420 DENFRNII

-462 RIDLDKVI
+462 RIDLDRII
-470 PLVRNDD
+470 PLVRNND

-505 TIMNIISDIEIHEN
+505 TIMNIIADIESSLG

-525 DISLD
+525 DIPLD
-530 DVQALKLFESADTC
+530 DPDALKLFETADTC

-558 RKLKPNSIEDIF
+558 RKLRPNTIYDIF

-584 DSYIRRKHKEE
+584 DSYIRRKHGLEQ
-595 EVTYLSP
+595 VTYLDP
-602 CLKDILSSTY
+602 CLEGILSSTY

-641 AMSKKKLDILKGE
+641 AMSKKKLDLLKGE
-654 EVKFINGCIKNG
+654 EIRFIEGSVTRG
-666 HKKEDAKKVFDL
+666 HKEEDAKRVFDL

-689 SHSVCYSI
+689 SHSVSYAI

-702 AYLKAKYPKCFFS
+702 AYLKAKYPKFFFS

-725 AKTIEYINEA
+725 VKTIEYINEA

-741 IILPDIN
+741 VILPDIN

-755 VVDEGIL
+755 VVDNGIL
-762 FPISNIKSVGIV
+762 FPLSNIKNVGIV
-774 TCKDIL
+774 TCKDIIN
-780 TSRGKG
+780 SRGDG
-786 FNDIYECFSKVL
+786 FSDIYDCFSKIL

-807 ESLIDASCFDSF
+807 EALIDVSCFDSF

-834 NYAAL
+834 NYATL

-845 TLVIKPD
+845 DLVIKPD
-852 IELKEEFSKS
+852 IEIMDEFSKG
-862 ELLSNEKQ
+862 ELLSNEKA

-877 SHPTVVYKSK
+877 SHPTTIYKSRTS
-887 MKGINNLEDIKN
+887 NVVNLADIKN
-899 LFNKKVNLL
+899 YFGKRVELL
-908 VLVDKVRVIST
+908 VMIDKVRVVNT
-919 KNNDRMAFYLVSDD
+919 KNNDRMAFYLASDD
-933 TAQVD
+933 TAQTD

-944 IYEKYKD
+944 AYEKYKD
-951 IDKGEVVL
+951 IDKGEIVL
-959 VKGEVQKRFDKYQII
+959 VKGEVQRRFDKYQII
-974 VSEIEKI
+974 VNEIKRIND

>member
-1 MYTSLYIKSNYS
+1 MFTSLYVKTNYS
-13 LLSSLIS
+13 LLSSLVS
-20 IDKLIEY
+20 IDNLILY
-27 ALEHKLNTLAICDD
+27 AVEHKLSALAICDD
-41 NMTSAFIFYSKCIK
+41 NMTSTKIFYDKCIK
-55 NNIKPVIGLD
+55 NNIKPIIGLD
-65 LKYNDSNIL
+65 LKYNNSNIL
-74 LYAKGFEGYQNLIKL
+74 MYAKNFIGYQSLIKL
-89 STISSESNIT
+89 STISSERDIT
-99 MENLKKHNKDV
+99 ITDLETYNNDV

-118 VSLYEELTRLYECIY
+118 FALYNELTRLYNNLY
-133 IGVLNRFEE
+133 IGVLNKIEE
-142 EEALKKTRNVVFI
+142 KESYKVTKNVVFI

-163 NHDKYLKYLFMIRD
+163 EHEKYLKYLFMIRD
-177 GKTIADTS
+177 SKTIADDV
-185 YTITFKDNY
+185 TFKDNY
-194 NYILDMEVT
+194 NYMLLSDAIS
-203 NLVSN
+203 LVSN
-208 LTLNNTNVIASMC
+208 ETLNNTNVIADMC
-221 NLNFSKRND
+221 NLELSKRDD
-230 LLPIYDS
+230 LLPVYDT
-237 NLDSDEYIAKLS
+237 NIDSDQYIVKLS
-249 VAGLNKRLNGNI
+249 VAGLNKRLGGNVS
-261 DDVYKKRLIYELDVI
+261 DVYKKRLIYELDVI
-276 KKMGFSNYFLVVYDF
+276 KRMGFSNYFLVVYDF
-291 IKYAKKNQILV
+291 IKYAKKNNILV

-340 VTMPD
+340 VSMPD

-350 PDIYRNKI
+350 PDIYRNNI
-358 IEYVKEKYGEKKV
+358 IEYVRNKYGEKRV
-371 SGIITFGTMAPKLV
+371 SGIITFGTMAAKLV

-394 IPLKTIDTL
+394 IPPKTIDTL

-414 LKDFYE
+414 LKDFYDR
-420 KDENFKNII
+420 DENFRNII

-462 RIDLDKVI
+462 RIDLDRII
-470 PLVRNDD
+470 PLVRNND

-505 TIMNIISDIEIHEN
+505 TIMNIIADIESSLG

-525 DISLD
+525 DIPLD
-530 DVQALKLFESADTC
+530 DPDTLKLFETADTC

-558 RKLKPNSIEDIF
+558 RKLRPNTIYDIF

-584 DSYIRRKHKEE
+584 DSYIRRKHGLEQ
-595 EVTYLSP
+595 VTYLDP
-602 CLKDILSSTY
+602 CLEGILSSTY

-641 AMSKKKLDILKGE
+641 AMSKKKLDLLKGE
-654 EVKFINGCIKNG
+654 EIRFIEGSVTRG
-666 HKKEDAKKVFDL
+666 HKEEDAKRVFDL

-689 SHSVCYSI
+689 SHSVSYAI

-702 AYLKAKYPKCFFS
+702 AYLKAKYPKFFFS

-725 AKTIEYINEA
+725 VKTIEYINEA

-741 IILPDIN
+741 VILPDIN

-755 VVDEGIL
+755 VVDNGIL
-762 FPISNIKSVGIV
+762 FPLSNIKNVGIV
-774 TCKDIL
+774 TCKDIIN
-780 TSRGKG
+780 SRGDG
-786 FNDIYECFSKVL
+786 FSDIYDCFSKIL

-807 ESLIDASCFDSF
+807 EALIDVSCFDSF

-834 NYAAL
+834 NYATL

-845 TLVIKPD
+845 DLVIKPD
-852 IELKEEFSKS
+852 IEIMDEFSRG
-862 ELLSNEKQ
+862 ELLSNEKA

-877 SHPTVVYKSK
+877 SHPTTIYKSRTS
-887 MKGINNLEDIKN
+887 NVVNLADIKN
-899 LFNKKVNLL
+899 YFGKRVELL
-908 VLVDKVRVIST
+908 VMIDKVRVVNT
-919 KNNDRMAFYLVSDD
+919 KNNDRMAFYLASDD
-933 TAQVD
+933 TAQTD

-944 IYEKYKD
+944 AYEKYKD
-951 IDKGEVVL
+951 IDKGEIVL
-959 VKGEVQKRFDKYQII
+959 VKGEVQRRFDKYQII
-974 VSEIEKI
+974 VNEIKRIND

>member
-1 MYTSLYIKSNYS
+1 MFTSLYVKTNYS
-13 LLSSLIS
+13 LLSSLVS
-20 IDKLIEY
+20 IDNLILY
-27 ALEHKLNTLAICDD
+27 AVEHKLSALAICDD
-41 NMTSAFIFYSKCIK
+41 NMTSTKIFYDKCIK
-55 NNIKPVIGLD
+55 NNIKPIIGLD
-65 LKYNDSNIL
+65 LKYNNSNIL
-74 LYAKGFEGYQNLIKL
+74 MYAKNFIGYQSLIKL
-89 STISSESNIT
+89 STISSERDIT
-99 MENLKKHNKDV
+99 ITDLETYNNDG

-118 VSLYEELTRLYECIY
+118 FALYNELTRLYNNLY
-133 IGVLNRFEE
+133 IGVLNKIEE
-142 EEALKKTRNVVFI
+142 KESYKVTKNVVFI

-163 NHDKYLKYLFMIRD
+163 EHEKYLKYLFMIRD
-177 GKTIADTS
+177 SKTIADDV
-185 YTITFKDNY
+185 TFKDNY
-194 NYILDMEVT
+194 NYMLLSDAIS
-203 NLVSN
+203 LVSN
-208 LTLNNTNVIASMC
+208 ETLNNTNVIADMC
-221 NLNFSKRND
+221 NLELSKRDD
-230 LLPIYDS
+230 LLPVYDT
-237 NLDSDEYIAKLS
+237 NIDSDQYIVKLS
-249 VAGLNKRLNGNI
+249 VAGLNKRLGGNVS
-261 DDVYKKRLIYELDVI
+261 DVYKKRLIYELDVI
-276 KKMGFSNYFLVVYDF
+276 KRMGFSNYFLVVYDF
-291 IKYAKKNQILV
+291 IKYAKKNNILV

-340 VTMPD
+340 VSMPD

-350 PDIYRNKI
+350 PDIYRNNI
-358 IEYVKEKYGEKKV
+358 IEYVRNKYGEKRV
-371 SGIITFGTMAPKLV
+371 SGIITFGTMAAKLV

-394 IPLKTIDTL
+394 IPPKTIDTL

-414 LKDFYE
+414 LKDFYDR
-420 KDENFKNII
+420 DENFRNII

-462 RIDLDKVI
+462 RIDLDRII
-470 PLVRNDD
+470 PLVRNND

-505 TIMNIISDIEIHEN
+505 TIMNIIADIESSLG

-525 DISLD
+525 DIPLD
-530 DVQALKLFESADTC
+530 DPDTLKLFETADTC

-558 RKLKPNSIEDIF
+558 RKLRPNTIYDIF

-584 DSYIRRKHKEE
+584 DSYIRRKHGLEQ
-595 EVTYLSP
+595 VTYLDP
-602 CLKDILSSTY
+602 CLEGILSSTY

-641 AMSKKKLDILKGE
+641 AMSKKKLDLLKGE
-654 EVKFINGCIKNG
+654 EIRFIEGSVTRG
-666 HKKEDAKKVFDL
+666 HKEEDAKRVFDL

-689 SHSVCYSI
+689 SHSVSYAI

-702 AYLKAKYPKCFFS
+702 AYLKAKYPKFFFS

-725 AKTIEYINEA
+725 VKTIEYINEA

-741 IILPDIN
+741 VILPDIN

-755 VVDEGIL
+755 VVDNGIL
-762 FPISNIKSVGIV
+762 FPLSNIKNVGIV
-774 TCKDIL
+774 TCKDIIN
-780 TSRGKG
+780 SRGDG
-786 FNDIYECFSKVL
+786 FSDIYDCFSKIL

-807 ESLIDASCFDSF
+807 EALIDVSCFDSF

-834 NYAAL
+834 NYATL

-845 TLVIKPD
+845 DLVIKPD
-852 IELKEEFSKS
+852 IEIMDEFSKG
-862 ELLSNEKQ
+862 ELLSNEKA

-877 SHPTVVYKSK
+877 SHPTTIYKSRTS
-887 MKGINNLEDIKN
+887 NVVNLADIKN
-899 LFNKKVNLL
+899 YFGKRVELL
-908 VLVDKVRVIST
+908 VMIDKVRVVNT
-919 KNNDRMAFYLVSDD
+919 KNNDRMAFYLASDD
-933 TAQVD
+933 TAQTD

-944 IYEKYKD
+944 VYEKYKD
-951 IDKGEVVL
+951 IDKGEIVL
-959 VKGEVQKRFDKYQII
+959 VKGEVQRRFDKYQII
-974 VSEIEKI
+974 VNEIKRIND

>member
-1 MYTSLYIKSNYS
+1 MFTSLYVKTNYS
-13 LLSSLIS
+13 LLSSLVS
-20 IDKLIEY
+20 IDNLILY
-27 ALEHKLNTLAICDD
+27 AVEHKLSALAICDD
-41 NMTSAFIFYSKCIK
+41 NMTSTKIFYDKCIK

-65 LKYNDSNIL
+65 LKYNNSNIL
-74 LYAKGFEGYQNLIKL
+74 MYAKSFTGYQSLIKL
-89 STISSESNIT
+89 STISSERDIT
-99 MENLKKHNKDV
+99 ITDLETYNNDV
-110 VVVLPYKD
+110 VVVLPYKNFA
-118 VSLYEELTRLYECIY
+118 LYNELTRLYNNLY
-133 IGVLNRFEE
+133 IGVLNKIEE
-142 EEALKKTRNVVFI
+142 KESYKVTKNVVFI

-163 NHDKYLKYLFMIRD
+163 NHEKYLKYLFMIRD
-177 GKTIADTS
+177 SKTIADDV
-185 YTITFKDNY
+185 TFKDNY
-194 NYILDMEVT
+194 NYMLLSDAIS
-203 NLVSN
+203 LVSN
-208 LTLNNTNVIASMC
+208 ETLNNTNVIADMC
-221 NLNFSKRND
+221 NLELSKRDD
-230 LLPIYDS
+230 LLPVYDT
-237 NLDSDEYIAKLS
+237 NIDSDQYIVKLS
-249 VAGLNKRLNGNI
+249 VAGLNKRLGGNVS
-261 DDVYKKRLIYELDVI
+261 DVYKKRLIYELDVI
-276 KKMGFSNYFLVVYDF
+276 KRMGFSNYFLVVYDF
-291 IKYAKKNQILV
+291 IKYAKKNNILV

-340 VTMPD
+340 VSMPD

-350 PDIYRNKI
+350 PDIYRNNI
-358 IEYVKEKYGEKKV
+358 IEYVRNKYGQKRV
-371 SGIITFGTMAPKLV
+371 SGIITFGTMAAKLV

-394 IPLKTIDTL
+394 IPPKTIDTL

-414 LKDFYE
+414 LKDFYNR
-420 KDENFKNII
+420 DENFRNII

-434 LMLLYEI
+434 LILLYEI

-462 RIDLDKVI
+462 RIDLDRII

-505 TIMNIISDIEIHEN
+505 TIMNIIADIESSLG

-525 DISLD
+525 DIPLD
-530 DVQALKLFESADTC
+530 DPDALKLFETADTC

-558 RKLKPNSIEDIF
+558 RKLRPNTIYDIF

-584 DSYIRRKHKEE
+584 DSYIRRKHGLEQ
-595 EVTYLSP
+595 VTYLDP
-602 CLKDILSSTY
+602 CLEGILSSTY

-641 AMSKKKLDILKGE
+641 AMSKKKLDLLKGE
-654 EVKFINGCIKNG
+654 EIRFIEGSVTRG
-666 HKKEDAKKVFDL
+666 HKEEDAKRVFDL

-689 SHSVCYSI
+689 SHSVSYAI

-702 AYLKAKYPKCFFS
+702 AYLKAKYPKFFFS

-725 AKTIEYINEA
+725 VKTIEYINEA

-741 IILPDIN
+741 VILPDIN

-755 VVDEGIL
+755 VVDNGIL
-762 FPISNIKSVGIV
+762 FPLSNIKNVGIV
-774 TCKDIL
+774 TCKDIIN
-780 TSRGKG
+780 SRGDG
-786 FNDIYECFSKVL
+786 FSDIYDCFSKIL

-807 ESLIDASCFDSF
+807 EALIDVSCFDSF

-834 NYAAL
+834 NYATL

-845 TLVIKPD
+845 DLVIKPD
-852 IELKEEFSKS
+852 IEIMDEFSKG
-862 ELLSNEKQ
+862 ELLSNEKA

-877 SHPTVVYKSK
+877 SHPTTIYKSRTS
-887 MKGINNLEDIKN
+887 NVVNLVDIKN
-899 LFNKKVNLL
+899 YFGKRIELL
-908 VLVDKVRVIST
+908 VMIDKVRVVNT
-919 KNNDRMAFYLVSDD
+919 KNNDRMAFYLASDD
-933 TAQVD
+933 TAQTD

-944 IYEKYKD
+944 AYEKYKD
-951 IDKGEVVL
+951 IDKGEIVL
-959 VKGEVQKRFDKYQII
+959 VKGEVQRRFDKYQII
-974 VSEIEKI
+974 VNEIKRIND

>member
-1 MYTSLYIKSNYS
+1 MFTSLYVKTNYS
-13 LLSSLIS
+13 LLSSLVS
-20 IDKLIEY
+20 IDNLILY
-27 ALEHKLNTLAICDD
+27 AVEHKLSALAICDD
-41 NMTSAFIFYSKCIK
+41 NMTSTKIFYDKCIK
-55 NNIKPVIGLD
+55 NNIKPIIGLD
-65 LKYNDSNIL
+65 LKYNNSNIL
-74 LYAKGFEGYQNLIKL
+74 MYAKNFIGYQSLIKL
-89 STISSESNIT
+89 STISSERDIT
-99 MENLKKHNKDV
+99 ITDLETYNNDV

-118 VSLYEELTRLYECIY
+118 FALYNELTRLYNNLY
-133 IGVLNRFEE
+133 IGVLNKIEE
-142 EEALKKTRNVVFI
+142 KESYKVTKNVVFI

-163 NHDKYLKYLFMIRD
+163 DHEKYLKYLFMIRD
-177 GKTIADTS
+177 SKTIADDV
-185 YTITFKDNY
+185 TFKDNY
-194 NYILDMEVT
+194 NYMLLSDAIS
-203 NLVSN
+203 LVSN
-208 LTLNNTNVIASMC
+208 ETLNNTNVIADMC
-221 NLNFSKRND
+221 NLELSKRDD
-230 LLPIYDS
+230 LLPVYDT
-237 NLDSDEYIAKLS
+237 NTDSDQYIVKLS
-249 VAGLNKRLNGNI
+249 VAGLNKRLGGNVS
-261 DDVYKKRLIYELDVI
+261 DVYKKRLIYELDVI
-276 KKMGFSNYFLVVYDF
+276 KRMGFSNYFLVVYDF
-291 IKYAKKNQILV
+291 IKYAKKNNILV

-340 VTMPD
+340 VSMPD

-350 PDIYRNKI
+350 PDIYRNNI
-358 IEYVKEKYGEKKV
+358 IEYVRNKYGEKRV
-371 SGIITFGTMAPKLV
+371 SGIITFGTMAAKLV

-394 IPLKTIDTL
+394 IPPKTIDTL

-414 LKDFYE
+414 LKDFYDR
-420 KDENFKNII
+420 DENFRNII

-462 RIDLDKVI
+462 RIDLDRII
-470 PLVRNDD
+470 PLVRNND

-505 TIMNIISDIEIHEN
+505 TIMNIIADIESSLG

-525 DISLD
+525 DIPLD
-530 DVQALKLFESADTC
+530 DPDALKLFETADTC

-558 RKLKPNSIEDIF
+558 RKLRPNTIYDIF

-584 DSYIRRKHKEE
+584 DSYIRRKHGLEQ
-595 EVTYLSP
+595 VTYLDP
-602 CLKDILSSTY
+602 CLEGILSSTY

-641 AMSKKKLDILKGE
+641 AMSKKKLDLLKGE
-654 EVKFINGCIKNG
+654 EIRFIEGSVTRG
-666 HKKEDAKKVFDL
+666 HKEEDAKRVFDL

-689 SHSVCYSI
+689 SHSVSYAI

-702 AYLKAKYPKCFFS
+702 AYLKAKYPKFFFS

-725 AKTIEYINEA
+725 VKTIEYINEA

-741 IILPDIN
+741 VILPDIN

-755 VVDEGIL
+755 VVDNGIL
-762 FPISNIKSVGIV
+762 FPLSNIKNVGIV
-774 TCKDIL
+774 TCKDIIN
-780 TSRGKG
+780 SRGDG
-786 FNDIYECFSKVL
+786 FSDIYDCFSKIL

-807 ESLIDASCFDSF
+807 EALIDVSCFDSF

-834 NYAAL
+834 NYATL

-845 TLVIKPD
+845 DLVIKPD
-852 IELKEEFSKS
+852 IEIMDEFSRG
-862 ELLSNEKQ
+862 ELLSNEKA

-877 SHPTVVYKSK
+877 SHPTTIYKSRTS
-887 MKGINNLEDIKN
+887 NVVNLADIKN
-899 LFNKKVNLL
+899 YFGKRVELL
-908 VLVDKVRVIST
+908 VMIDKVRVVNT
-919 KNNDRMAFYLVSDD
+919 KNNDRMAFYLASDD
-933 TAQVD
+933 TAQTD

-944 IYEKYKD
+944 AYEKYKD
-951 IDKGEVVL
+951 IDKGEIVL
-959 VKGEVQKRFDKYQII
+959 VKGEVQRRFDKYQII
-974 VSEIEKI
+974 VNEIKRIND

>member
-1 MYTSLYIKSNYS
+1 MFTSLYVKTNYS
-13 LLSSLIS
+13 LLSSLVS
-20 IDKLIEY
+20 IDNLILY
-27 ALEHKLNTLAICDD
+27 AVEHKLSALAICDD
-41 NMTSAFIFYSKCIK
+41 NMTSTKIFYDKCIK
-55 NNIKPVIGLD
+55 NNIKPIIGLD
-65 LKYNDSNIL
+65 LKYNNSNIL
-74 LYAKGFEGYQNLIKL
+74 MYAKSFTGYQSLIKL
-89 STISSESNIT
+89 STISSERDIT
-99 MENLKKHNKDV
+99 ITDLETYNNDV

-118 VSLYEELTRLYECIY
+118 FALYNELTRLYNNLY
-133 IGVLNRFEE
+133 VGVLNKIEE
-142 EEALKKTRNVVFI
+142 KESYKVTKNVVFI

-163 NHDKYLKYLFMIRD
+163 NHEKYLKYLFMIRD
-177 GKTIADTS
+177 SKTIADDV
-185 YTITFKDNY
+185 TFKDNY
-194 NYILDMEVT
+194 NYMLLSDAIS
-203 NLVSN
+203 LVSN
-208 LTLNNTNVIASMC
+208 ETLNNTNVIADMC
-221 NLNFSKRND
+221 NLELSKRDD
-230 LLPIYDS
+230 LLPVYDT
-237 NLDSDEYIAKLS
+237 NIDSDQYIVKLS
-249 VAGLNKRLNGNI
+249 VAGLNKRLGGNVSDI
-261 DDVYKKRLIYELDVI
+261 YKRRLIYELDVI
-276 KKMGFSNYFLVVYDF
+276 KRMGFSNYFLVVYDF
-291 IKYAKKNQILV
+291 IKYAKKNNILV

-340 VTMPD
+340 VSMPD

-350 PDIYRNKI
+350 PDIYRNSI
-358 IEYVKEKYGEKKV
+358 IEYVRDKYGEKRV
-371 SGIITFGTMAPKLV
+371 SGIITFGTMAAKLV

-394 IPLKTIDTL
+394 IPPKTIDTL

-414 LKDFYE
+414 LKDFYNR
-420 KDENFKNII
+420 DENFRNII

-462 RIDLDKVI
+462 RIDLDRII

-505 TIMNIISDIEIHEN
+505 TIMNIIADIESSLG

-525 DISLD
+525 DIPLD
-530 DVQALKLFESADTC
+530 DPDALKLFETADTC

-558 RKLKPNSIEDIF
+558 RKLRPNTIYDIF

-584 DSYIRRKHKEE
+584 DSYIRRKHGLEQ
-595 EVTYLSP
+595 VTYLDPS
-602 CLKDILSSTY
+602 LEGILSSTY

-641 AMSKKKLDILKGE
+641 AMSKKKLDLLKGE
-654 EVKFINGCIKNG
+654 EIRFIEGSVTRG
-666 HKKEDAKKVFDL
+666 HKEEDAKRVFDL

-689 SHSVCYSI
+689 SHSVSYAI

-702 AYLKAKYPKCFFS
+702 AYLKAKYPKFFFS

-741 IILPDIN
+741 VVLPDIN

-755 VVDEGIL
+755 VVDNGIL
-762 FPISNIKSVGIV
+762 FPLSNIKNVGIV
-774 TCKDIL
+774 TCKDIIN
-780 TSRGKG
+780 SRGDG
-786 FNDIYECFSKVL
+786 FSDIYDCFSKIL

-807 ESLIDASCFDSF
+807 EALIDVSCFDSF

-834 NYAAL
+834 NYATL

-845 TLVIKPD
+845 NLVIKPD
-852 IELKEEFSKS
+852 IEIMDEFSKG
-862 ELLSNEKQ
+862 ELLSNEKA

-877 SHPTVVYKSK
+877 SHPTTIYKSRTS
-887 MKGINNLEDIKN
+887 NV
-899 LFNKKVNLL
+899 VNLADIRNYFGKRVELL
-908 VLVDKVRVIST
+908 VMIDKVRVVNT
-919 KNNDRMAFYLVSDD
+919 KNNDRMAFYLASDD
-933 TAQVD
+933 TAQAD

-944 IYEKYKD
+944 AYEKYKD
-951 IDKGEVVL
+951 IDKGEIVL
-959 VKGEVQKRFDKYQII
+959 VKGEVQRRFDKYQII
-974 VSEIEKI
+974 VNEIKRIND

>member
-1 MYTSLYIKSNYS
+1 MFTSLYVKTNYS
-13 LLSSLIS
+13 LLSSLVS
-20 IDKLIEY
+20 IDNLILY
-27 ALEHKLNTLAICDD
+27 AVEHKLSALAICDD
-41 NMTSAFIFYSKCIK
+41 NMTSTKIFYDKCIK
-55 NNIKPVIGLD
+55 NNIKPIIGLD
-65 LKYNDSNIL
+65 LKYNNSNIL
-74 LYAKGFEGYQNLIKL
+74 MYAKNFIGYQSLIKL
-89 STISSESNIT
+89 STISSERDIT
-99 MENLKKHNKDV
+99 ITDLETYNNDV

-118 VSLYEELTRLYECIY
+118 FALYNELTRLYNNLY
-133 IGVLNRFEE
+133 IGVLNKIEE
-142 EEALKKTRNVVFI
+142 KESYKVTKNVVFI

-163 NHDKYLKYLFMIRD
+163 EHEKYLKYLFMIRD
-177 GKTIADTS
+177 SKTIADDV
-185 YTITFKDNY
+185 TFKDNY
-194 NYILDMEVT
+194 NYMLLSDAIS
-203 NLVSN
+203 LVSN
-208 LTLNNTNVIASMC
+208 ETLNNTNVIADMC
-221 NLNFSKRND
+221 NLELSKRDD
-230 LLPIYDS
+230 LLPVYDT
-237 NLDSDEYIAKLS
+237 NIDSDQYIVKLS
-249 VAGLNKRLNGNI
+249 VAGLNKRLGGNVS
-261 DDVYKKRLIYELDVI
+261 DVYKKRLIYELDVI
-276 KKMGFSNYFLVVYDF
+276 KRMGFSNYFLVVYDF
-291 IKYAKKNQILV
+291 IKYAKKNNILV

-340 VTMPD
+340 VSMPD

-350 PDIYRNKI
+350 PDIYRNNI
-358 IEYVKEKYGEKKV
+358 IEYVRNKYGEKRV
-371 SGIITFGTMAPKLV
+371 SGIITFGTMAAKLV

-394 IPLKTIDTL
+394 IPPKTIDTL

-414 LKDFYE
+414 LKDFYDR
-420 KDENFKNII
+420 DENFRNII

-462 RIDLDKVI
+462 RIDLDRII
-470 PLVRNDD
+470 PLVRNND

-505 TIMNIISDIEIHEN
+505 IIMNIIADIESSLG

-525 DISLD
+525 DIPLD
-530 DVQALKLFESADTC
+530 DPDALKLFETADTC

-558 RKLKPNSIEDIF
+558 RKLRPNTIYDIF

-584 DSYIRRKHKEE
+584 DSYIRRKHGLEQ
-595 EVTYLSP
+595 VTYLDP
-602 CLKDILSSTY
+602 CLEGILSSTY

-641 AMSKKKLDILKGE
+641 AMSKKKLDLLKGE
-654 EVKFINGCIKNG
+654 EIRFIEGSVTRG
-666 HKKEDAKKVFDL
+666 HKEEDAKRVFDL

-689 SHSVCYSI
+689 SHSVSYAI

-702 AYLKAKYPKCFFS
+702 AYLKAKYPKFFFS

-725 AKTIEYINEA
+725 VKTIEYINEA

-741 IILPDIN
+741 VILPDIN

-755 VVDEGIL
+755 VVDNGIL
-762 FPISNIKSVGIV
+762 FPLSNIKNVGIV
-774 TCKDIL
+774 TCKDIIN
-780 TSRGKG
+780 SRGDG
-786 FNDIYECFSKVL
+786 FSDIYDCFSKIL

-807 ESLIDASCFDSF
+807 EALIDVSCFDSF

-834 NYAAL
+834 NYATL

-845 TLVIKPD
+845 DLVIKPD
-852 IELKEEFSKS
+852 IEIMDEFSKG
-862 ELLSNEKQ
+862 ELLSNEKA

-877 SHPTVVYKSK
+877 SHPTTIYKSRTS
-887 MKGINNLEDIKN
+887 NVVNLADIKN
-899 LFNKKVNLL
+899 YFGKRVELL
-908 VLVDKVRVIST
+908 VMIDKVRVVNT
-919 KNNDRMAFYLVSDD
+919 KNNDRMAFYLASDD
-933 TAQVD
+933 TAQTD

-944 IYEKYKD
+944 VYEKYKD
-951 IDKGEVVL
+951 IDKGEIVL
-959 VKGEVQKRFDKYQII
+959 VKGEVQRRFDKYQII
-974 VSEIEKI
+974 VNEIKRIND

>member
-1 MYTSLYIKSNYS
+1 MFTSLYVKTNYS
-13 LLSSLIS
+13 LLSSLVS
-20 IDKLIEY
+20 IDNLILY
-27 ALEHKLNTLAICDD
+27 AVEHKLSALAICDD
-41 NMTSAFIFYSKCIK
+41 NMTSTKIFYDKCIK
-55 NNIKPVIGLD
+55 NNIKPIIGLD
-65 LKYNDSNIL
+65 LKYNNSNIL
-74 LYAKGFEGYQNLIKL
+74 MYAKNFIGYQSLIKL
-89 STISSESNIT
+89 STISSERDIT
-99 MENLKKHNKDV
+99 ITDLETYNNDV

-118 VSLYEELTRLYECIY
+118 FALYNELTRLYNNLY
-133 IGVLNRFEE
+133 IGVLNKIEE
-142 EEALKKTRNVVFI
+142 KESYKVTKNVVFI

-163 NHDKYLKYLFMIRD
+163 EHEKYLKYLFMIRD
-177 GKTIADTS
+177 SKTIADDV
-185 YTITFKDNY
+185 TFKDNY
-194 NYILDMEVT
+194 NYMLLSDAIS
-203 NLVSN
+203 LVSN
-208 LTLNNTNVIASMC
+208 ETLNNTNVIADMC
-221 NLNFSKRND
+221 NLELSKRDD
-230 LLPIYDS
+230 LLPVYDT
-237 NLDSDEYIAKLS
+237 NIDSDQYIVKLS
-249 VAGLNKRLNGNI
+249 VAGLNKRLGGNVS
-261 DDVYKKRLIYELDVI
+261 DVYKKRLIYELDVI
-276 KKMGFSNYFLVVYDF
+276 KRMGFSNYFLVVYDF
-291 IKYAKKNQILV
+291 IKYAKKNNILV

-340 VTMPD
+340 VSMPD

-350 PDIYRNKI
+350 PDIYRNNI
-358 IEYVKEKYGEKKV
+358 IEYVRNKYGEKRV
-371 SGIITFGTMAPKLV
+371 SGIITFGTMAAKLV

-394 IPLKTIDTL
+394 IPPKTIDTL

-414 LKDFYE
+414 LKDFYDR
-420 KDENFKNII
+420 DENFRNII

-462 RIDLDKVI
+462 RIDLDRII
-470 PLVRNDD
+470 PLVRNND

-505 TIMNIISDIEIHEN
+505 TIMNIIADIESSLG

-525 DISLD
+525 DIPLD
-530 DVQALKLFESADTC
+530 DPDALKLFETADTC

-558 RKLKPNSIEDIF
+558 RKLRPNTIYDIF

-584 DSYIRRKHKEE
+584 DSYIRRKHGLEQ
-595 EVTYLSP
+595 VTYLDP
-602 CLKDILSSTY
+602 CLEGILSSTY

-641 AMSKKKLDILKGE
+641 AMSKKKLDLLKGE
-654 EVKFINGCIKNG
+654 EIRFIEGSVTRG
-666 HKKEDAKKVFDL
+666 HKEEDAKRVFDL

-689 SHSVCYSI
+689 SHSVSYAI

-702 AYLKAKYPKCFFS
+702 AYLKAKYPKFFFS

-725 AKTIEYINEA
+725 VKTIEYINEA

-741 IILPDIN
+741 VILPDIN

-755 VVDEGIL
+755 VVDNGIL
-762 FPISNIKSVGIV
+762 FPLSNIKNVGIV
-774 TCKDIL
+774 TCKDIIN
-780 TSRGKG
+780 SRGDG
-786 FNDIYECFSKVL
+786 FSDIYDCFSKIL

-807 ESLIDASCFDSF
+807 EALIDVSCFDSF

-834 NYAAL
+834 NYATL

-845 TLVIKPD
+845 DLVIKPD
-852 IELKEEFSKS
+852 IEIMDEFSKG
-862 ELLSNEKQ
+862 ELLSNEKA

-877 SHPTVVYKSK
+877 SHPTTIYKSRTS
-887 MKGINNLEDIKN
+887 NVVNLADIKN
-899 LFNKKVNLL
+899 YFGKRVELL
-908 VLVDKVRVIST
+908 VMIDKVRVVNT
-919 KNNDRMAFYLVSDD
+919 KNNDKMAFYLASDD
-933 TAQVD
+933 TAQTD

-944 IYEKYKD
+944 AYEKYKD
-951 IDKGEVVL
+951 IDKGEIVL
-959 VKGEVQKRFDKYQII
+959 VKGEVQRRFDKYQII
-974 VSEIEKI
+974 VNEIKRIND

>member
-1 MYTSLYIKSNYS
+1 MFTSLYVKTNYS
-13 LLSSLIS
+13 LLSSLVS
-20 IDKLIEY
+20 IDNLILY
-27 ALEHKLNTLAICDD
+27 AVEHKLSALAICDD
-41 NMTSAFIFYSKCIK
+41 NMTSTKIFYDKCIK
-55 NNIKPVIGLD
+55 NNIKPIIGLD
-65 LKYNDSNIL
+65 LKYNNSNIL
-74 LYAKGFEGYQNLIKL
+74 MYAKNFIGYQSLIKL
-89 STISSESNIT
+89 FTISSERDIT
-99 MENLKKHNKDV
+99 ITDLETYNNDV

-118 VSLYEELTRLYECIY
+118 FALYNELTRLYDNLY
-133 IGVLNRFEE
+133 IGVLNKIEE
-142 EEALKKTRNVVFI
+142 KESYKVTKNVVFI

-163 NHDKYLKYLFMIRD
+163 KHEKYLKYLFMIRD
-177 GKTIADTS
+177 SKTIADDV
-185 YTITFKDNY
+185 TFKDNY
-194 NYILDMEVT
+194 NYMLLSDAIS
-203 NLVSN
+203 LVSN
-208 LTLNNTNVIASMC
+208 EALNNTNVIADMC
-221 NLNFSKRND
+221 NLELSKRND
-230 LLPIYDS
+230 LLPVYDT
-237 NLDSDEYIAKLS
+237 NIDSDQYIVKLS
-249 VAGLNKRLNGNI
+249 VAGLNKRLGGNVS
-261 DDVYKKRLIYELDVI
+261 DVYKKRLIYELDVI
-276 KKMGFSNYFLVVYDF
+276 KRMGFSNYFLVVYDF
-291 IKYAKKNQILV
+291 IKYAKKNNILV

-340 VTMPD
+340 VSMPD

-350 PDIYRNKI
+350 PDIYRNSI
-358 IEYVKEKYGEKKV
+358 IEYVRNKYGEKRV
-371 SGIITFGTMAPKLV
+371 SGIITFGTMAAKLV

-394 IPLKTIDTL
+394 IPPKTIDTL

-414 LKDFYE
+414 LKDFYDR
-420 KDENFKNII
+420 DENFRNII

-434 LMLLYEI
+434 LILLYEI

-462 RIDLDKVI
+462 RIDLDRII

-505 TIMNIISDIEIHEN
+505 TIMNIIADIESSLG

-525 DISLD
+525 DIPLD
-530 DVQALKLFESADTC
+530 DPDALKLFETADTC

-558 RKLKPNSIEDIF
+558 RKLRPNTIYDIF

-584 DSYIRRKHKEE
+584 DSYIRRKHGLEQ
-595 EVTYLSP
+595 VTYLDP
-602 CLKDILSSTY
+602 CLEGILSSTY

-641 AMSKKKLDILKGE
+641 AMSKKKLDLLKGE
-654 EVKFINGCIKNG
+654 EIRFIEGSVTRG
-666 HKKEDAKKVFDL
+666 HKEEDAKRVFDL

-689 SHSVCYSI
+689 SHSVSYAI

-702 AYLKAKYPKCFFS
+702 AYLKAKYPKFFFS

-725 AKTIEYINEA
+725 VKTIEYINEA

-741 IILPDIN
+741 VILPDIN

-755 VVDEGIL
+755 VVDNGIL
-762 FPISNIKSVGIV
+762 FPLSNIKNVGIV
-774 TCKDIL
+774 TCKDIIN
-780 TSRGKG
+780 SRGDG
-786 FNDIYECFSKVL
+786 FSDIYDCFSKIL

-807 ESLIDASCFDSF
+807 EALIDVSCFDSF

-834 NYAAL
+834 NYATL

-845 TLVIKPD
+845 DLVIKPD
-852 IELKEEFSKS
+852 IEIMDEFSKG
-862 ELLSNEKQ
+862 ELLSNEKA

-877 SHPTVVYKSK
+877 SHPTTIYKSR
-887 MKGINNLEDIKN
+887 ISNV
-899 LFNKKVNLL
+899 VNLADIRNYFGKRIELL
-908 VLVDKVRVIST
+908 VMIDKVRVVNT
-919 KNNDRMAFYLVSDD
+919 KNNDRMAFYLASDD
-933 TAQVD
+933 TAQTD

-944 IYEKYKD
+944 AYEKYKD
-951 IDKGEVVL
+951 IDKGEIVL
-959 VKGEVQKRFDKYQII
+959 VKGEVQRRFDKYQII
-974 VSEIEKI
+974 VNEIKRIND

>member
-1 MYTSLYIKSNYS
+1 MFTSLYVKTNYS
-13 LLSSLIS
+13 LLSSLVS
-20 IDKLIEY
+20 IDNLILY
-27 ALEHKLNTLAICDD
+27 AVEHKLSALAICDD
-41 NMTSAFIFYSKCIK
+41 NMTSTKIFYDKCIK
-55 NNIKPVIGLD
+55 NNIKPIIGLD
-65 LKYNDSNIL
+65 LKYNNSNIL
-74 LYAKGFEGYQNLIKL
+74 MYAKNFIGYQSLIKL
-89 STISSESNIT
+89 STISSERDIT
-99 MENLKKHNKDV
+99 ITDLETYNNDV

-118 VSLYEELTRLYECIY
+118 FALYNELTRLYNNLY
-133 IGVLNRFEE
+133 IGVLNKIEE
-142 EEALKKTRNVVFI
+142 KESYKVTKNVVFI

-163 NHDKYLKYLFMIRD
+163 EHEKYLKYLFMIRD
-177 GKTIADTS
+177 SKTIADDV
-185 YTITFKDNY
+185 TFKDNY
-194 NYILDMEVT
+194 NYMLLSDAIS
-203 NLVSN
+203 LVSN
-208 LTLNNTNVIASMC
+208 ETLNNTNVIADMC
-221 NLNFSKRND
+221 NLELSKRDD
-230 LLPIYDS
+230 LLPVYDT
-237 NLDSDEYIAKLS
+237 NIDSDQYIVKLS
-249 VAGLNKRLNGNI
+249 VAGLNKRLGGNVS
-261 DDVYKKRLIYELDVI
+261 DVYKKRLIYELDVI
-276 KKMGFSNYFLVVYDF
+276 KRMGFSNYFLVVYDF
-291 IKYAKKNQILV
+291 IKYAKKNNILV

-340 VTMPD
+340 VSMPD

-350 PDIYRNKI
+350 PDIYRNNI
-358 IEYVKEKYGEKKV
+358 IEYVRNKYGEKRV
-371 SGIITFGTMAPKLV
+371 SGIITFGTMAAKLV

-394 IPLKTIDTL
+394 IPPKTIDTL

-414 LKDFYE
+414 LKDFYDR
-420 KDENFKNII
+420 DENFRNII

-462 RIDLDKVI
+462 RIDLDRII
-470 PLVRNDD
+470 PLVRNND

-505 TIMNIISDIEIHEN
+505 TIMNIIADIESSLG

-525 DISLD
+525 DIPLD
-530 DVQALKLFESADTC
+530 DPDALKLFETADTC

-558 RKLKPNSIEDIF
+558 RKLRPNTIYDIF

-584 DSYIRRKHKEE
+584 DSYIRRKHGLEQ
-595 EVTYLSP
+595 VTYLDP
-602 CLKDILSSTY
+602 CLEGILSSTY

-641 AMSKKKLDILKGE
+641 AMSKKKLDLLKGE
-654 EVKFINGCIKNG
+654 EIRFIEGSVIRG
-666 HKKEDAKKVFDL
+666 HKEEDAKRVFDL

-689 SHSVCYSI
+689 SHSVSYAI

-702 AYLKAKYPKCFFS
+702 AYLKAKYPKFFFS

-725 AKTIEYINEA
+725 VKTIEYINEA

-741 IILPDIN
+741 VILPDIN

-755 VVDEGIL
+755 VVDNGIL
-762 FPISNIKSVGIV
+762 FPLSNIKNVGIV
-774 TCKDIL
+774 TCKDIIN
-780 TSRGKG
+780 SRVDG
-786 FNDIYECFSKVL
+786 FSDIYDCFSKIL

-807 ESLIDASCFDSF
+807 EALIDVSCFDSF

-834 NYAAL
+834 NYATL

-845 TLVIKPD
+845 DLVIKPD
-852 IELKEEFSKS
+852 IEIMDEFSKG
-862 ELLSNEKQ
+862 ELLSNEKA

-877 SHPTVVYKSK
+877 SHPTTIYKSRTS
-887 MKGINNLEDIKN
+887 NVVNLADIKN
-899 LFNKKVNLL
+899 YFGKRVELL
-908 VLVDKVRVIST
+908 VMIDKVRVVNT
-919 KNNDRMAFYLVSDD
+919 KNNDRMAFYLASDD
-933 TAQVD
+933 TAQTD

-944 IYEKYKD
+944 AYEKYKD
-951 IDKGEVVL
+951 IDKGKIVL
-959 VKGEVQKRFDKYQII
+959 VKGEVQRRFDKYQII
-974 VSEIEKI
+974 VNEIKRIND

>member
-1 MYTSLYIKSNYS
+1 MFTSLYVKTNYS
-13 LLSSLIS
+13 LLSSLVS
-20 IDKLIEY
+20 IDNLILY
-27 ALEHKLNTLAICDD
+27 AVEHKLSALAICDD
-41 NMTSAFIFYSKCIK
+41 NMTSTKIFYDKCIK
-55 NNIKPVIGLD
+55 NNIKPIIGLD
-65 LKYNDSNIL
+65 LKYNNSNIL
-74 LYAKGFEGYQNLIKL
+74 MYAKNFIGYQSLIKL
-89 STISSESNIT
+89 STISSERDIT
-99 MENLKKHNKDV
+99 ITDLETYNNDV

-118 VSLYEELTRLYECIY
+118 FALYNELTRLYNNLY
-133 IGVLNRFEE
+133 IGVLNKIEE
-142 EEALKKTRNVVFI
+142 KESYKVTKNVVFI

-163 NHDKYLKYLFMIRD
+163 EHEKYLKYLFMIRD
-177 GKTIADTS
+177 SKTIADDV
-185 YTITFKDNY
+185 TFKDNY
-194 NYILDMEVT
+194 NYMLLSDAIS
-203 NLVSN
+203 LVSN
-208 LTLNNTNVIASMC
+208 ETLNNTNVIADMC
-221 NLNFSKRND
+221 NLELSKRDD
-230 LLPIYDS
+230 LLPVYDT
-237 NLDSDEYIAKLS
+237 NIDSDQYIVKLS
-249 VAGLNKRLNGNI
+249 VAGLNKRLGGNVS
-261 DDVYKKRLIYELDVI
+261 DVYKKRLIYELDVI
-276 KKMGFSNYFLVVYDF
+276 KRMGFSNYFLVVYDF
-291 IKYAKKNQILV
+291 IKYAKKNNILV

-340 VTMPD
+340 VSMPD

-350 PDIYRNKI
+350 PDIYRNNI
-358 IEYVKEKYGEKKV
+358 IEYVRNKYGEKRV
-371 SGIITFGTMAPKLV
+371 SGIITFGTMAAKLV

-394 IPLKTIDTL
+394 IPPKTIDTL

-414 LKDFYE
+414 LKDFYDR
-420 KDENFKNII
+420 DENFRNII

-462 RIDLDKVI
+462 RIDLDRII
-470 PLVRNDD
+470 PLVRNND

-505 TIMNIISDIEIHEN
+505 TIMNIIADIESSLG

-525 DISLD
+525 DIPLD
-530 DVQALKLFESADTC
+530 DPDALKLFETADTC

-558 RKLKPNSIEDIF
+558 RKLRPNTIYDIF

-584 DSYIRRKHKEE
+584 DAYIRRKHGLEQ
-595 EVTYLSP
+595 VTYLDP
-602 CLKDILSSTY
+602 CLEGILSSTY

-641 AMSKKKLDILKGE
+641 AMSKKKLDLLKGE
-654 EVKFINGCIKNG
+654 EIRFIEGSVTRG
-666 HKKEDAKKVFDL
+666 HKEEDAKGVFDL

-689 SHSVCYSI
+689 SHSVSYAI

-702 AYLKAKYPKCFFS
+702 AYLKAKYPKFFFS

-725 AKTIEYINEA
+725 VKTIEYINEA

-741 IILPDIN
+741 VILPDIN

-755 VVDEGIL
+755 VVDNGIL
-762 FPISNIKSVGIV
+762 FPLSNIKNVGIV
-774 TCKDIL
+774 TCKDIIN
-780 TSRGKG
+780 SRGDG
-786 FNDIYECFSKVL
+786 FSDIYDCFSKIL

-807 ESLIDASCFDSF
+807 EALIDVSCFDSF

-834 NYAAL
+834 NYATL

-845 TLVIKPD
+845 DLVIKPD
-852 IELKEEFSKS
+852 IEIMDEFSKG
-862 ELLSNEKQ
+862 ELLSNEKA

-877 SHPTVVYKSK
+877 SHPTTIYKSRTS
-887 MKGINNLEDIKN
+887 NVVNLADIKN
-899 LFNKKVNLL
+899 YFGKRVELL
-908 VLVDKVRVIST
+908 VMIDKVRVVNT
-919 KNNDRMAFYLVSDD
+919 KNNDRMAFYLASDD
-933 TAQVD
+933 TAQTD

-944 IYEKYKD
+944 AYEKYKD
-951 IDKGEVVL
+951 IDKGEIVL
-959 VKGEVQKRFDKYQII
+959 VKGEVQRRFDKYQII
-974 VSEIEKI
+974 VNEIKRIND

>member
-1 MYTSLYIKSNYS
+1 MFTSLYVKTNYS
-13 LLSSLIS
+13 LLSSLVS
-20 IDKLIEY
+20 IDNLILY
-27 ALEHKLNTLAICDD
+27 AVEHKLSALAICDD
-41 NMTSAFIFYSKCIK
+41 NMTSTKIFYDKCIK
-55 NNIKPVIGLD
+55 NNIKPIIGLD
-65 LKYNDSNIL
+65 LKYNNSNIL
-74 LYAKGFEGYQNLIKL
+74 MYAKNFIGYQSLIKL
-89 STISSESNIT
+89 STISSERDIT
-99 MENLKKHNKDV
+99 ITDLETYNNDV

-118 VSLYEELTRLYECIY
+118 FALYNELTRLYNNLY
-133 IGVLNRFEE
+133 IGVLNKIEE
-142 EEALKKTRNVVFI
+142 KESYKVTKNVVFI

-163 NHDKYLKYLFMIRD
+163 EHEKYLKYLFMIRD
-177 GKTIADTS
+177 SKTIADDV
-185 YTITFKDNY
+185 TFKDNY
-194 NYILDMEVT
+194 NYMLLSDAIS
-203 NLVSN
+203 LVSN
-208 LTLNNTNVIASMC
+208 ETLNNTNVIADMC
-221 NLNFSKRND
+221 NLELSKRDD
-230 LLPIYDS
+230 LLPVYDT
-237 NLDSDEYIAKLS
+237 NIDSDQYIVKLS
-249 VAGLNKRLNGNI
+249 VAGLNKRLGGNVS
-261 DDVYKKRLIYELDVI
+261 DVYKKRLIYELDVI
-276 KKMGFSNYFLVVYDF
+276 KRMGFSNYFLVVYDF
-291 IKYAKKNQILV
+291 IKYAKKNNILV

-340 VTMPD
+340 VSMPD

-350 PDIYRNKI
+350 PDIYRNNI
-358 IEYVKEKYGEKKV
+358 IEYVRNKYGEKRV
-371 SGIITFGTMAPKLV
+371 SGIITFGTMAAKLV

-394 IPLKTIDTL
+394 IPPKTIDTL

-414 LKDFYE
+414 LKDFYDS
-420 KDENFKNII
+420 DENFRNII

-462 RIDLDKVI
+462 RIDLDRII
-470 PLVRNDD
+470 PLVRNND

-505 TIMNIISDIEIHEN
+505 TIMNIIADIESSLG

-525 DISLD
+525 DIPLD
-530 DVQALKLFESADTC
+530 DPDALKLFETADTC

-558 RKLKPNSIEDIF
+558 RKLRPNTIYDIF

-584 DSYIRRKHKEE
+584 DSYIRRKHGLEQ
-595 EVTYLSP
+595 VTYLDP
-602 CLKDILSSTY
+602 CLEGILSSTY

-641 AMSKKKLDILKGE
+641 AMSKKKLDLLKGE
-654 EVKFINGCIKNG
+654 EIRFIEGSVTRG
-666 HKKEDAKKVFDL
+666 HKEEDAKRVFDL

-689 SHSVCYSI
+689 SHSVSYAI

-702 AYLKAKYPKCFFS
+702 AYLKAKYPKFFFS

-725 AKTIEYINEA
+725 VKTIEYINEA

-741 IILPDIN
+741 VILPDIN

-755 VVDEGIL
+755 VVDNGIL
-762 FPISNIKSVGIV
+762 FPLSNIKNVGIV
-774 TCKDIL
+774 TCKDIIN
-780 TSRGKG
+780 SRGDG
-786 FNDIYECFSKVL
+786 FSDIYDCFSKIL

-807 ESLIDASCFDSF
+807 EALIDVSCFDSF

-834 NYAAL
+834 NYATL

-845 TLVIKPD
+845 DLVIKPD
-852 IELKEEFSKS
+852 IEIMDEFSRG
-862 ELLSNEKQ
+862 ELLSNEKA

-877 SHPTVVYKSK
+877 SHPTTIYKSRTS
-887 MKGINNLEDIKN
+887 NVVNLADIKN
-899 LFNKKVNLL
+899 YFGKRVELL
-908 VLVDKVRVIST
+908 VMIDKVRVVNT
-919 KNNDRMAFYLVSDD
+919 KNNDRMAFYLASDD
-933 TAQVD
+933 TAQTD

-944 IYEKYKD
+944 AYEKYKD
-951 IDKGEVVL
+951 IDKGEIVL
-959 VKGEVQKRFDKYQII
+959 VKGEVQRRFDKYQII
-974 VSEIEKI
+974 VNEIKRIND

>member
-1 MYTSLYIKSNYS
+1 MFTSLYVKTNYS
-13 LLSSLIS
+13 LLSSLVS
-20 IDKLIEY
+20 IDNLILY
-27 ALEHKLNTLAICDD
+27 AVEHKLSALAICDD
-41 NMTSAFIFYSKCIK
+41 NMTSTKIFYDKCIK
-55 NNIKPVIGLD
+55 NNIKPIIGLD
-65 LKYNDSNIL
+65 LKYNNSNIL
-74 LYAKGFEGYQNLIKL
+74 MYAKNFIGYQSLIKL
-89 STISSESNIT
+89 STISSERDIT
-99 MENLKKHNKDV
+99 ITDLETYNNDV

-118 VSLYEELTRLYECIY
+118 FALYNELTRLYNNLY
-133 IGVLNRFEE
+133 IGVLNKIEE
-142 EEALKKTRNVVFI
+142 KESYKVTKNVVFI

-163 NHDKYLKYLFMIRD
+163 EHEKYLKYLFMIRD
-177 GKTIADTS
+177 SKTIADDV
-185 YTITFKDNY
+185 TFKDNY
-194 NYILDMEVT
+194 NYMLLSDAIS
-203 NLVSN
+203 LVSN
-208 LTLNNTNVIASMC
+208 ETLNNTNVIADMC
-221 NLNFSKRND
+221 NLELSKRDD
-230 LLPIYDS
+230 LLPVYDT
-237 NLDSDEYIAKLS
+237 NIDSDQYIVKLS
-249 VAGLNKRLNGNI
+249 VAGLNKRLGGNVS
-261 DDVYKKRLIYELDVI
+261 DVYKKRLIYELDVI
-276 KKMGFSNYFLVVYDF
+276 KRMGFSNYFLVVYDF
-291 IKYAKKNQILV
+291 IKYAKKNNILV

-340 VTMPD
+340 VSMPD

-350 PDIYRNKI
+350 PDIYRNNI
-358 IEYVKEKYGEKKV
+358 IEYVRNKYGEKRV
-371 SGIITFGTMAPKLV
+371 SGIITFGTMAAKLV

-394 IPLKTIDTL
+394 IPPKTIDTL

-414 LKDFYE
+414 LKDFYDR
-420 KDENFKNII
+420 DENFRNII

-462 RIDLDKVI
+462 RIDLDRII
-470 PLVRNDD
+470 PLVRNND

-505 TIMNIISDIEIHEN
+505 TIMNIIADIESSLG

-525 DISLD
+525 DIPLD
-530 DVQALKLFESADTC
+530 DPDALKLFETADTC

-558 RKLKPNSIEDIF
+558 RKLRPNTIYDIF

-584 DSYIRRKHKEE
+584 DAYIRRKHGLEQ
-595 EVTYLSP
+595 VTYLDP
-602 CLKDILSSTY
+602 CLEGILSSTY

-641 AMSKKKLDILKGE
+641 AMSKKKLDLLKGE
-654 EVKFINGCIKNG
+654 EIRFIEGSVTRG
-666 HKKEDAKKVFDL
+666 HKEEDAKRVFDL

-689 SHSVCYSI
+689 SHSVSYAI

-702 AYLKAKYPKCFFS
+702 AYLKAKYPKFFFS

-725 AKTIEYINEA
+725 VKTIEYINEA

-741 IILPDIN
+741 VILPDIN

-755 VVDEGIL
+755 VVDNGIL
-762 FPISNIKSVGIV
+762 FPLSNIRNVGIV
-774 TCKDIL
+774 TCKDIIN
-780 TSRGKG
+780 SRGDG
-786 FNDIYECFSKVL
+786 FSDIYDCFSKIL

-807 ESLIDASCFDSF
+807 EALIDVSCFDSF

-834 NYAAL
+834 NYATL

-845 TLVIKPD
+845 DLVIKPD
-852 IELKEEFSKS
+852 IEIMDEFSKG
-862 ELLSNEKQ
+862 ELLSNEKA

-877 SHPTVVYKSK
+877 SHPTTIYKSR
-887 MKGINNLEDIKN
+887 ISNVVNLADIKN
-899 LFNKKVNLL
+899 YFGKRVELL
-908 VLVDKVRVIST
+908 VMIDKVRVVNT
-919 KNNDRMAFYLVSDD
+919 KNNDRMAFYLASDD
-933 TAQVD
+933 TAQTD

-944 IYEKYKD
+944 VYEKYKD
-951 IDKGEVVL
+951 IDKGEIVL
-959 VKGEVQKRFDKYQII
+959 VKGEVQRRFDKYQII
-974 VSEIEKI
+974 VNEIKRIND

>member
-1 MYTSLYIKSNYS
+1 MFTSLYVKTNYS
-13 LLSSLIS
+13 LLSSLVS
-20 IDKLIEY
+20 IDNLILY
-27 ALEHKLNTLAICDD
+27 AVEHKLSALAICDD
-41 NMTSAFIFYSKCIK
+41 NMTSTKIFYDKCIK
-55 NNIKPVIGLD
+55 NNIKPIIGLD
-65 LKYNDSNIL
+65 LKYNNSNIL
-74 LYAKGFEGYQNLIKL
+74 MYAKNFIGYQSLIKL
-89 STISSESNIT
+89 STISSERDIT
-99 MENLKKHNKDV
+99 ITDLETYNNDV

-118 VSLYEELTRLYECIY
+118 FALYNELTRLYNNLY
-133 IGVLNRFEE
+133 IGVLNKIEE
-142 EEALKKTRNVVFI
+142 KESYKVTKNVVFI

-163 NHDKYLKYLFMIRD
+163 EHEKYLKYLFMIRD
-177 GKTIADTS
+177 SKTIADDV
-185 YTITFKDNY
+185 TFKDNY
-194 NYILDMEVT
+194 NYMLLSDAIS
-203 NLVSN
+203 LVSN
-208 LTLNNTNVIASMC
+208 ETLNNTNVIADMC
-221 NLNFSKRND
+221 NLELSKRDD
-230 LLPIYDS
+230 LLPVYDT
-237 NLDSDEYIAKLS
+237 NIDSDQYIVKLS
-249 VAGLNKRLNGNI
+249 VAGLNKRLGGNVS
-261 DDVYKKRLIYELDVI
+261 DVYKKRLIYELDVI
-276 KKMGFSNYFLVVYDF
+276 KRMGFSNYFLVVYDF
-291 IKYAKKNQILV
+291 IKYAKKNNILV
-302 GPGRGSAAGSL
+302 GPGRGSATGSL

-340 VTMPD
+340 VSMPD

-350 PDIYRNKI
+350 PDIYRNNI
-358 IEYVKEKYGEKKV
+358 IEYVRNKYGEKRV
-371 SGIITFGTMAPKLV
+371 SGIITFGTMAAKLV

-394 IPLKTIDTL
+394 IPPKTIDTL

-414 LKDFYE
+414 LKDFYDR
-420 KDENFKNII
+420 DENFRNII

-462 RIDLDKVI
+462 RIDLDRII
-470 PLVRNDD
+470 PLVRNND

-505 TIMNIISDIEIHEN
+505 TIMNIIADIESSLG

-525 DISLD
+525 DIPLD
-530 DVQALKLFESADTC
+530 DPDALKLFETADTC

-558 RKLKPNSIEDIF
+558 RKLRPNTIYDIF

-584 DSYIRRKHKEE
+584 DAYIRRKHGLEQ
-595 EVTYLSP
+595 VTYLDP
-602 CLKDILSSTY
+602 CLEGILSSTY

-641 AMSKKKLDILKGE
+641 AMSKKKLDLLKGE
-654 EVKFINGCIKNG
+654 EIRFIEGSVTRG
-666 HKKEDAKKVFDL
+666 HKEEDAKRVFDL

-689 SHSVCYSI
+689 SHSVSYAI

-702 AYLKAKYPKCFFS
+702 AYLKAKYPKFFFS

-725 AKTIEYINEA
+725 VKTIEYINEA

-741 IILPDIN
+741 VILPDIN

-755 VVDEGIL
+755 VVDNGIL
-762 FPISNIKSVGIV
+762 FPLSNIKNVGIV
-774 TCKDIL
+774 TCKDIIN
-780 TSRGKG
+780 SRGDG
-786 FNDIYECFSKVL
+786 FSDIYDCFSKIL

-807 ESLIDASCFDSF
+807 EALIDVSCFDSF

-834 NYAAL
+834 NYATL

-845 TLVIKPD
+845 DLVIKPD
-852 IELKEEFSKS
+852 IEIMDEFSKG
-862 ELLSNEKQ
+862 ELLSNEKA

-877 SHPTVVYKSK
+877 SHPTTIYKSR
-887 MKGINNLEDIKN
+887 ISNVVNLADIKN
-899 LFNKKVNLL
+899 YFGKRVELL
-908 VLVDKVRVIST
+908 VMIDKVRVVNT
-919 KNNDRMAFYLVSDD
+919 KNNDKMAFYLASDD
-933 TAQVD
+933 TAQTD

-944 IYEKYKD
+944 AYEKYKD
-951 IDKGEVVL
+951 IDKGEIVL
-959 VKGEVQKRFDKYQII
+959 VKGEVQRRFDKYQII
-974 VSEIEKI
+974 VNEIKRIND